1 MKLNTK
7 GSIFALSMLLIL
19 FLSITMVSAS
29 DVIAD
34 DTSSVISDTPV
45 SDVSVSDVSVSVGDT
60 DNDNNDKTS
69 FNKLGDSYLA
79 DGEDTNG
86 SDVPVG
92 ETNGS
97 DVPGDGETNGS
108 SESNESKAESK
119 INVYYDD
126 YCVGDSIGISFNL
139 VAEDEYISDAVDVYI
154 NEKYFATVES
164 SVDYDTYINLSGLV
178 SGNNTINLIYA
189 GNDSYSPAIANL
201 IIFSYPKSSE
211 IEYEMDSR
219 VIYGDKLSIRAFL
232 KDDSGRY
239 LPGNILISIY
249 DDDGNLI
256 NSTSVYI
263 LGTVTVS
270 TSELTPYEDYEVV
283 FSYDGNDEYAPC
295 TYKSYFAVLEE
306 LETMIDVNRPTYST
320 SDSLL
325 FYFSLYD
332 ENGKIINETVDI
344 YLNDE
349 LSTSVVS
356 DDDFLPVTLKGLY
369 LGTNTVLLKFN
380 GSRFYEESEYSFNI
394 TRYDTETFISIDAPN
409 IVIGKDATLSLN
421 LTDVYNNIVDGEIE
435 VTVRENYH
443 GSDESYV
450 PFEETYYFTGNG
462 TIFIDSSKLN
472 EGSEYNV
479 YASFKGNLTH
489 SPSDGFESFSVV
501 GRDTEIE
508 IENPYY
514 NDDEEIFA
522 NISLM
527 NKAGERISGNVEV
540 TVYDNESRLLFN
552 ETVSAIKDD
561 FVTVD
566 IGKLPAGHYII
577 HAKFDPNHFYNGCE
591 NDGYIHVFKTSEI
604 IIETADVYI
613 GQSETIN
620 FTLSHSDGA
629 LLNETI
635 FVDIF
640 DFKNN
645 KRFYNDYLN
654 LTEGKASIDIE
665 NISEDII
672 IYAIYDND
680 FDMYGPF
687 ETEYS
692 DARQY
697 GVINALIKTTPDATI
712 TLEPSGA
719 SILAT
724 LNDLEGNPIGNAV
737 LNVDSNGDEFN
748 LSTDM
753 SGQALIPAIEGNGT
767 IKVKYTDSDNLS
779 VSNQILFI
787 SNVKQKI
794 QTKIHYQNMNTK
806 TVAAAD
812 GRIGKYFEVNLTDAS
827 GKALANKDVK
837 IGFNGKIYNRT
848 TNATGGVSLQINLP
862 RADLYTFALCFLGDD
877 DYNGTFEV
885 ALINVT
891 KQAPK
896 LTASAKTF
904 KRTATKT
911 LSATLKTAKGNA
923 LKGKSLVF
931 IINGKLYNAKTN
943 SKGVASVKV
952 SITVRGTY
960 TCTVNSVVD
969 DTFTATSTKFTV
981 KIT

>member
-1 MKLNTK
+1 MKFNTK

-34 DTSSVISDTPV
+34 DTSSDISDTPV
-45 SDVSVSDVSVSVGDT
+45 SDVSVSVGDT
-60 DNDNNDKTS
+60 DNDKTS

-79 DGEDTNG
+79 DGEDTSG
-86 SDVPVG
+86 SDVSEG

-97 DVPGDGETNGS
+97 DVPGDTNGS
-108 SESNESKAESK
+108 SESNQSKAESK
-119 INVYYDD
+119 INAYYND
-126 YCVGDSIGISFNL
+126 YCVGNSTSISFNL
-139 VAEDEYISDAVDVYI
+139 VADDEYISDAVDVYV
-154 NEKYFATVES
+154 NGKYFTTVES
-164 SVDYDTYINLSGLV
+164 SVDYDTYVDITDLV
-178 SGNNTINLIYA
+178 TGNNTINLLYV
-189 GNDSYSPAIANL
+189 GNDSYSSAIANL
-201 IIFSYPKSSE
+201 NIVSYPKSSE

-219 VIYGDKLSIRAFL
+219 VIHGENLRISAFL
-232 KDDSGRY
+232 LDDSGRY

-249 DDDGNLI
+249 DEDGNLI
-256 NSTSVYI
+256 NSTSVFI
-263 LGTVTVS
+263 FGAVS
-270 TSELTPYEDYEVV
+270 VPTSELTPYEYYDVV

-295 TYKSYFAVLEE
+295 TYSSSFAVLEE
-306 LETMIDVNRPTYST
+306 LETSIEVTHPTYST
-320 SDSLL
+320 SDSFPL
-325 FYFSLYD
+325 YFSLYD

-349 LSTSVVS
+349 LALSVLS
-356 DDDFLPVTLKGLY
+356 NDEYIPVTLSGLN
-369 LGTNTVLLKFN
+369 LGSNTVSLKFN
-380 GSRFYEESEYSFNI
+380 GTRFYRESEYSFNVA
-394 TRYDTETFISIDAPN
+394 RYDTETFISIDAPS
-409 IVIGKDATLSLN
+409 IVIGKDASVSLN
-421 LTDVYNNIVDGEIE
+421 LTDANDNIIDGEIE
-435 VTVRENYH
+435 VVLRENYY
-443 GSDESYV
+443 GDDESYV
-450 PFEETYYFTGNG
+450 PLEETYNFTGNG
-462 TIFIDSSKLN
+462 TIFIESSKLN
-472 EGSEYNV
+472 EGSDYNV
-479 YASFKGNLTH
+479 FASFKGNLTH
-489 SPSDGFESFSVV
+489 SPSEELVSFSVV

-508 IENPYY
+508 IENPYF
-514 NDDEEIFA
+514 NDDEEVIA

-540 TVYDNESRLLFN
+540 TVYDNESKLLFN

-561 FVTVD
+561 FVAVD

-577 HAKFDPNHFYNGCE
+577 RAKFNPNHFYNGSE
-591 NDGYIHVFKTSEI
+591 SEGYIHVFKKSEI

-645 KRFYNDYLN
+645 KRFYSDYLN
-654 LTEGKASIDIE
+654 LTEGKASIEIE
-665 NISEDII
+665 NITEDLI
-672 IYAIYDND
+672 IYATYDND

-687 ETEYS
+687 VTEYS

-697 GVINALIKTTPDATI
+697 GVINALVKTTPDATI
-712 TLEPSGA
+712 TLEPNGA

-737 LNVDSNGDEFN
+737 LNVDSNGDEYN
-748 LSTDM
+748 LTTDM
-753 SGQALIPAIEGNGT
+753 SGQASIPAIDGNGT
-767 IKVKYTDSDNLS
+767 ITVKYTDSDNLS

-787 SNVKQKI
+787 SNVKQRI
-794 QTKIHYQNMNTK
+794 QTKIQYQNMKTA

-827 GKALANKDVK
+827 GKPIANKEVK
-837 IGFNGKIYNRT
+837 IGFNGKMYNKT
-848 TNATGGVSLQINLP
+848 TNATGGVRLQINLP

-891 KQAPK
+891 RQAPK

-911 LSATLKTAKGNA
+911 LSATFKTAKGNA
-923 LKGKSLVF
+923 LSGKSLVF

-952 SITVRGTY
+952 SLTVRRTY
-960 TCTVNSVVD
+960 TCTVNSVQD
-969 DTFTATSTKFTV
+969 NTFTATSTKFTV
-981 KIT
+981 KVT

>member
-1 MKLNTK
+1 MKFNTK

-34 DTSSVISDTPV
+34 DTSSDISDTPV
-45 SDVSVSDVSVSVGDT
+45 SDVSVSVGDT
-60 DNDNNDKTS
+60 DNDKTS

-86 SDVPVG
+86 SDVSEG

-97 DVPGDGETNGS
+97 DVPGDTNGS
-108 SESNESKAESK
+108 SESNQSKAESK
-119 INVYYDD
+119 INAYYND
-126 YCVGDSIGISFNL
+126 YCVGNSTSISFNL
-139 VAEDEYISDAVDVYI
+139 VADNEYISDAVDVYV
-154 NEKYFATVES
+154 NGKYFTTVES
-164 SVDYDTYINLSGLV
+164 SVDYDTYVDITDLV
-178 SGNNTINLIYA
+178 TGNNTINLIYV
-189 GNDSYSPAIANL
+189 GNDSYSSAIANL
-201 IIFSYPKSSE
+201 NIVSYPKSSE

-219 VIYGDKLSIRAFL
+219 VIHGENLSIRAFL
-232 KDDSGRY
+232 WDDSGRY

-249 DDDGNLI
+249 DEDGNLI
-256 NSTSVYI
+256 NSTSVFI
-263 LGTVTVS
+263 FGAVS
-270 TSELTPYEDYEVV
+270 VPTSELTPYEYYDVV

-295 TYKSYFAVLEE
+295 TYSSSFAVLEE
-306 LETMIDVNRPTYST
+306 LETSIEVTHPTYST
-320 SDSLL
+320 SDSFPL
-325 FYFSLYD
+325 YFSLYD

-349 LSTSVVS
+349 LALSVLS
-356 DDDFLPVTLKGLY
+356 NDEYIPVTLSGLN
-369 LGTNTVLLKFN
+369 LGSNTVSLKFN
-380 GSRFYEESEYSFNI
+380 GTRFYRESEYNFNI
-394 TRYDTETFISIDAPN
+394 ARYDTETFISIDAPS
-409 IVIGKDATLSLN
+409 IVIGKDASVSLN
-421 LTDVYNNIVDGEIE
+421 LTDANDNIIDGEIE
-435 VTVRENYH
+435 VVLRENYY
-443 GSDESYV
+443 GDDESYV
-450 PFEETYYFTGNG
+450 PLEETYNFTGNG
-462 TIFIDSSKLN
+462 TIFIESSKLN
-472 EGSEYNV
+472 EGSDYNV
-479 YASFKGNLTH
+479 FASFKGNLTH
-489 SPSDGFESFSVV
+489 SPSEELVSFSVV

-508 IENPYY
+508 IENPYF
-514 NDDEEIFA
+514 NDDEEVIA

-540 TVYDNESRLLFN
+540 TVYDNESKLLFN

-561 FVTVD
+561 FVAVD

-577 HAKFDPNHFYNGCE
+577 RAKFNPNHFYNGSE
-591 NDGYIHVFKTSEI
+591 SEGYIHVFKKSEI

-645 KRFYNDYLN
+645 KRFYSDYLN
-654 LTEGKASIDIE
+654 LTEGKASIEIE
-665 NISEDII
+665 NITEDLI
-672 IYAIYDND
+672 IYATFDND

-687 ETEYS
+687 VTEYS

-697 GVINALIKTTPDATI
+697 GVINALVKTTPDATI
-712 TLEPSGA
+712 TLEPNGA

-737 LNVDSNGDEFN
+737 LNIDSNGDEYN
-748 LSTDM
+748 LTTDM
-753 SGQALIPAIEGNGT
+753 SGQASIPAIDGNGT
-767 IKVKYTDSDNLS
+767 ITVKYTDSDNLS

-787 SNVKQKI
+787 SNVKQRI
-794 QTKIHYQNMNTK
+794 QTKIQYQNMKTA

-827 GKALANKDVK
+827 GKPIANKEVK
-837 IGFNGKIYNRT
+837 IGFNGKMYNKT
-848 TNATGGVSLQINLP
+848 TNATGGVRLQINLP

-891 KQAPK
+891 RQAPK

-911 LSATLKTAKGNA
+911 LSATFKTAKGNA
-923 LKGKSLVF
+923 LSRKSLVF

-952 SITVRGTY
+952 SLTVRRTY
-960 TCTVNSVVD
+960 TCTVNSVQD
-969 DTFTATSTKFTV
+969 NTFTATSTKFTV
-981 KIT
+981 KVT

>member
-1 MKLNTK
+1 MKFNTK

-34 DTSSVISDTPV
+34 DTSSDISDTPV
-45 SDVSVSDVSVSVGDT
+45 SDVSVSVGDT
-60 DNDNNDKTS
+60 DNDKTS

-86 SDVPVG
+86 SDVSEG
-92 ETNGS
+92 QTNGS
-97 DVPGDGETNGS
+97 DVPGDTNGS
-108 SESNESKAESK
+108 SESNQSKAESK
-119 INVYYDD
+119 INAYYND
-126 YCVGDSIGISFNL
+126 YCVGNSTSISFNL
-139 VAEDEYISDAVDVYI
+139 VADNEYISDAVDVYV
-154 NEKYFATVES
+154 NGKYFTTVES
-164 SVDYDTYINLSGLV
+164 SVDYDTYVDITDLV
-178 SGNNTINLIYA
+178 TGNNTINLLYV
-189 GNDSYSPAIANL
+189 GNDSYSSAIANL
-201 IIFSYPKSSE
+201 NIVSYPKSSE

-219 VIYGDKLSIRAFL
+219 VIHGENLSIRAFL
-232 KDDSGRY
+232 WDDSGRY

-249 DDDGNLI
+249 DEDGNLI
-256 NSTSVYI
+256 NSTSVFI
-263 LGTVTVS
+263 FGTVSVP
-270 TSELTPYEDYEVV
+270 TSELTPYEYYDVV

-295 TYKSYFAVLEE
+295 TYSSSFAVLEE
-306 LETMIDVNRPTYST
+306 LETSIEVTHPTYST
-320 SDSLL
+320 SDSFPL
-325 FYFSLYD
+325 YFSLYD

-349 LSTSVVS
+349 LALSVLS
-356 DDDFLPVTLKGLY
+356 NDEYIPVTLSGLY
-369 LGTNTVLLKFN
+369 LGSNTVSLKFN
-380 GSRFYEESEYSFNI
+380 GTRFYRESEYSFNI
-394 TRYDTETFISIDAPN
+394 ARYDTETFISIDAPN
-409 IVIGKDATLSLN
+409 IVIGKDASVSLN
-421 LTDVYNNIVDGEIE
+421 LTDANDNIIDGEIE
-435 VTVRENYH
+435 VVLRENYY
-443 GSDESYV
+443 GDDESYV
-450 PFEETYYFTGNG
+450 PLEETYNFTGNG
-462 TIFIDSSKLN
+462 TIFIESSKLN
-472 EGSEYNV
+472 EGSDYNV
-479 YASFKGNLTH
+479 FASFKGNLTH
-489 SPSDGFESFSVV
+489 SPSEELVSFSVV

-508 IENPYY
+508 IENPYF
-514 NDDEEIFA
+514 NDDEEVIA

-540 TVYDNESRLLFN
+540 TVYDNESKLLFN

-561 FVTVD
+561 FVAVD

-577 HAKFDPNHFYNGCE
+577 RAKFNPNHFYNGSE
-591 NDGYIHVFKTSEI
+591 SEGYIHVFKKSEI

-645 KRFYNDYLN
+645 KRFYSDYLN
-654 LTEGKASIDIE
+654 LTEGKASIEIE
-665 NISEDII
+665 NITEDLI
-672 IYAIYDND
+672 IYATFDND

-687 ETEYS
+687 VTEYS

-697 GVINALIKTTPDATI
+697 GVINALVKTTPDATI
-712 TLEPSGA
+712 TLEPNGA

-737 LNVDSNGDEFN
+737 LNIDSNGDEYN
-748 LSTDM
+748 LTTDM
-753 SGQALIPAIEGNGT
+753 SGQASIPAIDGNGT
-767 IKVKYTDSDNLS
+767 ITVKYTDSDNLS

-787 SNVKQKI
+787 SNVKQRI
-794 QTKIHYQNMNTK
+794 QTKIQYQNMKTA

-827 GKALANKDVK
+827 GKPIANKEVK
-837 IGFNGKIYNRT
+837 IGFNGKMYNKT
-848 TNATGGVSLQINLP
+848 TNATGGVRLQINLP

-891 KQAPK
+891 RQAPK

-911 LSATLKTAKGNA
+911 LSATFKTAKGNA
-923 LKGKSLVF
+923 LSGKSLVF

-952 SITVRGTY
+952 SIRVRGTY
-960 TCTVNSVVD
+960 TCTVNSVQD
-969 DTFTATSTKFTV
+969 NTFTATSTKFTV
-981 KIT
+981 KVT

>member
-1 MKLNTK
+1 MKFNTK

-34 DTSSVISDTPV
+34 DTSSDISDTPV
-45 SDVSVSDVSVSVGDT
+45 SDVSVSVGDT
-60 DNDNNDKTS
+60 DNDKTS

-86 SDVPVG
+86 SDVSEG

-97 DVPGDGETNGS
+97 DVPGDTNGS
-108 SESNESKAESK
+108 SESNQSKAESK
-119 INVYYDD
+119 INAYYND
-126 YCVGDSIGISFNL
+126 YCVGNSTSISFNL
-139 VAEDEYISDAVDVYI
+139 VADDEYISDAVDVYV
-154 NEKYFATVES
+154 NGKYFTTVES
-164 SVDYDTYINLSGLV
+164 SVDYDTYVDITDLV
-178 SGNNTINLIYA
+178 TGNNTINLIYV
-189 GNDSYSPAIANL
+189 GNDSYSSAIANFN
-201 IIFSYPKSSE
+201 IVSYPKSSE

-219 VIYGDKLSIRAFL
+219 VIHGENLRISAFL
-232 KDDSGRY
+232 LDDSGRY

-249 DDDGNLI
+249 DEDGNLI
-256 NSTSVYI
+256 NSTSVFI
-263 LGTVTVS
+263 FGAVS
-270 TSELTPYEDYEVV
+270 VPTSELTPYEYYDVV

-295 TYKSYFAVLEE
+295 TYSSSFAVLEE
-306 LETMIDVNRPTYST
+306 LETSIEVTHPTYST
-320 SDSLL
+320 SDSFPL
-325 FYFSLYD
+325 YFSLYD

-349 LSTSVVS
+349 LALSVLS
-356 DDDFLPVTLKGLY
+356 NDEYIPVTLSGLN
-369 LGTNTVLLKFN
+369 LGSNTVSLKFN
-380 GSRFYEESEYSFNI
+380 GTRFYRESEYNFNI
-394 TRYDTETFISIDAPN
+394 ARYDTETFISIDAPS
-409 IVIGKDATLSLN
+409 IVIGKDASVSLN
-421 LTDVYNNIVDGEIE
+421 LTDANDNIIDGEIE
-435 VTVRENYH
+435 VVLRENYY
-443 GSDESYV
+443 GDDESYV
-450 PFEETYYFTGNG
+450 PLEETYNFTGNG
-462 TIFIDSSKLN
+462 TIFIESSKLN
-472 EGSEYNV
+472 EGSDYNV
-479 YASFKGNLTH
+479 FASFKGNLTH
-489 SPSDGFESFSVV
+489 SPSEELVSFSVV

-508 IENPYY
+508 IENPYF
-514 NDDEEIFA
+514 NDDEEVIA

-540 TVYDNESRLLFN
+540 TVYDNESKLLFN

-561 FVTVD
+561 FVAVD

-577 HAKFDPNHFYNGCE
+577 RAKFNPNHFYNGSE
-591 NDGYIHVFKTSEI
+591 SEGYIHVFKKSEI

-645 KRFYNDYLN
+645 KRFYSDYLN
-654 LTEGKASIDIE
+654 LTEGKASIEIE
-665 NISEDII
+665 NITEDLI
-672 IYAIYDND
+672 IYATFDND

-687 ETEYS
+687 VTEYS

-697 GVINALIKTTPDATI
+697 GVINALVKTTPDATI
-712 TLEPSGA
+712 TLEPNGA

-737 LNVDSNGDEFN
+737 LNVDSNGDEYN
-748 LSTDM
+748 LTTDM
-753 SGQALIPAIEGNGT
+753 SGQASIPAIDGNGT
-767 IKVKYTDSDNLS
+767 ITVKYTDSDNLS
-779 VSNQILFI
+779 VSNEILFI
-787 SNVKQKI
+787 SNVKQRI
-794 QTKIHYQNMNTK
+794 QTKIQYQNMKTA

-827 GKALANKDVK
+827 GKPIANKEVK
-837 IGFNGKIYNRT
+837 IGFNGKMYNKT
-848 TNATGGVSLQINLP
+848 TNATGGVRLQINLP

-891 KQAPK
+891 RQAPK

-911 LSATLKTAKGNA
+911 LSATFKTAKGNA
-923 LKGKSLVF
+923 LSGKSLVF

-952 SITVRGTY
+952 SLTVRRTY
-960 TCTVNSVVD
+960 TCTVNSVQD
-969 DTFTATSTKFTV
+969 NTFTATSTKFTV
-981 KIT
+981 KVT

>member
-1 MKLNTK
+1 MKFNTK

-34 DTSSVISDTPV
+34 DTSSDISDTPV
-45 SDVSVSDVSVSVGDT
+45 SDVSVSVGDT
-60 DNDNNDKTS
+60 DNDKTS

-86 SDVPVG
+86 SDVSEG
-92 ETNGS
+92 QTNGS
-97 DVPGDGETNGS
+97 DVPGDTNGS
-108 SESNESKAESK
+108 SESNQSKAESK
-119 INVYYDD
+119 INAYYND
-126 YCVGDSIGISFNL
+126 YCVGNSTSISFNL
-139 VAEDEYISDAVDVYI
+139 VADNEYISDAVDVYV
-154 NEKYFATVES
+154 NGKYFTTVES
-164 SVDYDTYINLSGLV
+164 SVDYDTYVDITDLV
-178 SGNNTINLIYA
+178 TGNNTINLLYV
-189 GNDSYSPAIANL
+189 GNDSYSSAIANL
-201 IIFSYPKSSE
+201 NIVSYPKSSE

-219 VIYGDKLSIRAFL
+219 VIHGENLRISAFL
-232 KDDSGRY
+232 LDDSGRY

-249 DDDGNLI
+249 DEDGNLI
-256 NSTSVYI
+256 NSTSVFI
-263 LGTVTVS
+263 FGAVS
-270 TSELTPYEDYEVV
+270 VPTSELTPYEYYDVV

-295 TYKSYFAVLEE
+295 TYSSSFAVLEE
-306 LETMIDVNRPTYST
+306 LETSIEVTHPTYST
-320 SDSLL
+320 SDSFPL
-325 FYFSLYD
+325 YFSLYD

-349 LSTSVVS
+349 LALSVLS
-356 DDDFLPVTLKGLY
+356 NDEYIPVTLSGLN
-369 LGTNTVLLKFN
+369 LGSNTVSLKFN
-380 GSRFYEESEYSFNI
+380 GTRFYRESEYSFNVA
-394 TRYDTETFISIDAPN
+394 RYDTETFISIDAPS
-409 IVIGKDATLSLN
+409 IVIGKDASVSLN
-421 LTDVYNNIVDGEIE
+421 LTDANDNIIDGEIE
-435 VTVRENYH
+435 VVLRENYY
-443 GSDESYV
+443 GDDESYV
-450 PFEETYYFTGNG
+450 PLEETYNFTGNG
-462 TIFIDSSKLN
+462 TIFIESSKLN
-472 EGSEYNV
+472 EGSDYNV
-479 YASFKGNLTH
+479 FASFKGNLTH
-489 SPSDGFESFSVV
+489 SPSEELVSFSVV

-508 IENPYY
+508 IENPYF
-514 NDDEEIFA
+514 NDDEEVIA

-540 TVYDNESRLLFN
+540 TVYDNESKLLFN

-561 FVTVD
+561 FVAVD

-577 HAKFDPNHFYNGCE
+577 RAKFNPNHFYNGSE
-591 NDGYIHVFKTSEI
+591 SEGYIHVFKKSEI

-645 KRFYNDYLN
+645 KRFYSDYLN
-654 LTEGKASIDIE
+654 LTEGKASIEIE
-665 NISEDII
+665 NITEDLI
-672 IYAIYDND
+672 IYATYDND

-687 ETEYS
+687 VTEYS

-697 GVINALIKTTPDATI
+697 GVINALVKTTPDATI
-712 TLEPSGA
+712 TLEPNGA

-737 LNVDSNGDEFN
+737 LNVDSNGDEYN
-748 LSTDM
+748 LTTDM
-753 SGQALIPAIEGNGT
+753 SGQASIPAIDGNGT
-767 IKVKYTDSDNLS
+767 ITVKYTDSDNLS

-787 SNVKQKI
+787 SNVKQRI
-794 QTKIHYQNMNTK
+794 QTKIQYQNMKTA

-827 GKALANKDVK
+827 GKPIANKEVK
-837 IGFNGKIYNRT
+837 IGFNGKMYNKT
-848 TNATGGVSLQINLP
+848 TNATGGVRLQINLP

-891 KQAPK
+891 RQAPK

-911 LSATLKTAKGNA
+911 LSATFKTAKGNA
-923 LKGKSLVF
+923 LSRKSLVF

-952 SITVRGTY
+952 SIKVRGTY
-960 TCTVNSVVD
+960 TCTVNSVQD
-969 DTFTATSTKFTV
+969 NTFTATSTKFTV
-981 KIT
+981 KVT

>member
-1 MKLNTK
+1 MKFNTK

-34 DTSSVISDTPV
+34 DTSSDISDTPV
-45 SDVSVSDVSVSVGDT
+45 SDVSVSVGDT
-60 DNDNNDKTS
+60 DNDKTS

-86 SDVPVG
+86 SDVSEG

-97 DVPGDGETNGS
+97 DVPGDTNGS
-108 SESNESKAESK
+108 SESNQSKAESK
-119 INVYYDD
+119 INAYYND
-126 YCVGDSIGISFNL
+126 YCVGNSTSISFNL
-139 VAEDEYISDAVDVYI
+139 VADNEYISDAVDVYV
-154 NEKYFATVES
+154 NGKYFTTVES
-164 SVDYDTYINLSGLV
+164 SVDYDTYVDITDLV
-178 SGNNTINLIYA
+178 TGNNTINLIYV
-189 GNDSYSPAIANL
+189 GNDSYSSAIANL
-201 IIFSYPKSSE
+201 NIVSYPKSSE

-219 VIYGDKLSIRAFL
+219 VIHGENLSIRAFL
-232 KDDSGRY
+232 WDDSGRY

-249 DDDGNLI
+249 DEDGNLI
-256 NSTSVYI
+256 NSTSVFI
-263 LGTVTVS
+263 FGAVS
-270 TSELTPYEDYEVV
+270 VPTSELTPYEYYDVV

-295 TYKSYFAVLEE
+295 TYSSSFAVLEE
-306 LETMIDVNRPTYST
+306 LETSIEVTHPTYST
-320 SDSLL
+320 SDSFPL
-325 FYFSLYD
+325 YFSLYD

-349 LSTSVVS
+349 LALSVLS
-356 DDDFLPVTLKGLY
+356 NDEYIPVTLSGLY
-369 LGTNTVLLKFN
+369 LGSNTVSLKFN
-380 GSRFYEESEYSFNI
+380 GTRFYRESEYNFNI
-394 TRYDTETFISIDAPN
+394 ARYDTETFISIDAPN
-409 IVIGKDATLSLN
+409 IVIGKDASVSLN
-421 LTDVYNNIVDGEIE
+421 LTDANDNIIDGEIE
-435 VTVRENYH
+435 VVLRENYY
-443 GSDESYV
+443 GDDESYV
-450 PFEETYYFTGNG
+450 PLEETYNFTGNG
-462 TIFIDSSKLN
+462 TIFIESSKLN
-472 EGSEYNV
+472 EGSDYNV
-479 YASFKGNLTH
+479 FASFKGNLTH
-489 SPSDGFESFSVV
+489 SPSEELVSFSVV

-508 IENPYY
+508 IENPYF
-514 NDDEEIFA
+514 NDDEEVIA

-527 NKAGERISGNVEV
+527 NKAGERISGNIEV
-540 TVYDNESRLLFN
+540 TVYDNESKLLFN

-561 FVTVD
+561 FVAVD

-577 HAKFDPNHFYNGCE
+577 RAKFNPNHFYNGSE
-591 NDGYIHVFKTSEI
+591 SEGYIHVFKKSEI

-645 KRFYNDYLN
+645 KRFYSDYLN
-654 LTEGKASIDIE
+654 LTEGKASIEIE
-665 NISEDII
+665 NITEDLI
-672 IYAIYDND
+672 IYATYDND

-687 ETEYS
+687 VTEYS

-697 GVINALIKTTPDATI
+697 GVINALVKTTPDATI
-712 TLEPSGA
+712 TLEPNGA

-737 LNVDSNGDEFN
+737 LNVDSNGDEYN
-748 LSTDM
+748 LTTDM
-753 SGQALIPAIEGNGT
+753 SGQASIPAIDGNGT
-767 IKVKYTDSDNLS
+767 ITVKYTDSDNLS

-787 SNVKQKI
+787 SNVKQRI
-794 QTKIHYQNMNTK
+794 QTKIQYQNMKTA

-827 GKALANKDVK
+827 GKPIANKEVK
-837 IGFNGKIYNRT
+837 IGFNGKMYNKT
-848 TNATGGVSLQINLP
+848 TNATGGVRLQINLP

-891 KQAPK
+891 RQAPK

-911 LSATLKTAKGNA
+911 LSATFKTAKGNA
-923 LKGKSLVF
+923 LSGKSLVF

-952 SITVRGTY
+952 SIKVRGTY
-960 TCTVNSVVD
+960 TCTVNSVQD
-969 DTFTATSTKFTV
+969 NTFTATSTKFTV
-981 KIT
+981 KVT

>member
-1 MKLNTK
+1 MKFNTK
-7 GSIFALSMLLIL
+7 RSIFALSMLLIL

-34 DTSSVISDTPV
+34 DTSSDISDTPV
-45 SDVSVSDVSVSVGDT
+45 SDVSVSVGDT
-60 DNDNNDKTS
+60 DNDKTS

-86 SDVPVG
+86 SDVSEG

-97 DVPGDGETNGS
+97 DVPGDTNGS
-108 SESNESKAESK
+108 SESNQSKAESK
-119 INVYYDD
+119 INAYYND
-126 YCVGDSIGISFNL
+126 YCVGNSTSISFNL
-139 VAEDEYISDAVDVYI
+139 VADNEYISDAVDVYV
-154 NEKYFATVES
+154 NGKYFTTVES
-164 SVDYDTYINLSGLV
+164 SVDYDTYVDITDLV
-178 SGNNTINLIYA
+178 TGNNTINLLYV
-189 GNDSYSPAIANL
+189 GNDSYSSAIANL
-201 IIFSYPKSSE
+201 NIVSYPKSSE

-219 VIYGDKLSIRAFL
+219 VIHGENLSIRAFL
-232 KDDSGRY
+232 WDDSGRY

-249 DDDGNLI
+249 DEDGNLI
-256 NSTSVYI
+256 NSTSVFI
-263 LGTVTVS
+263 FGAVS
-270 TSELTPYEDYEVV
+270 VPTSELTPYEYYDVV

-295 TYKSYFAVLEE
+295 TYSSSFAVLEE
-306 LETMIDVNRPTYST
+306 LETSIEVTHPTYST
-320 SDSLL
+320 SDSFPL
-325 FYFSLYD
+325 YFSLYD

-349 LSTSVVS
+349 LALSVLS
-356 DDDFLPVTLKGLY
+356 NDEYIPVTLSGLN
-369 LGTNTVLLKFN
+369 LGSNTVSLKFN
-380 GSRFYEESEYSFNI
+380 GTRFYRESEYSFNVA
-394 TRYDTETFISIDAPN
+394 RYDTETFISIDAPN
-409 IVIGKDATLSLN
+409 IVIGKDASVSLN
-421 LTDVYNNIVDGEIE
+421 LTDANDNIIDGEIE
-435 VTVRENYH
+435 VVLRENYY
-443 GSDESYV
+443 GDDESYV
-450 PFEETYYFTGNG
+450 PLEETYNFTGNG
-462 TIFIDSSKLN
+462 TIFIESSKLN
-472 EGSEYNV
+472 EGSDYNV
-479 YASFKGNLTH
+479 FASFKGNLTH
-489 SPSDGFESFSVV
+489 SPSEELVSFSVV

-508 IENPYY
+508 IENPYF
-514 NDDEEIFA
+514 NDDEEVIA

-527 NKAGERISGNVEV
+527 NKAGERISGNIEV
-540 TVYDNESRLLFN
+540 TVYDNESKLLFN

-561 FVTVD
+561 FVAVD

-577 HAKFDPNHFYNGCE
+577 RAKFNPNHFYNGSE
-591 NDGYIHVFKTSEI
+591 SEGYIHVFKKSEI

-645 KRFYNDYLN
+645 KRFYSDYLN
-654 LTEGKASIDIE
+654 LTEGKASIEIE
-665 NISEDII
+665 NITEDLI
-672 IYAIYDND
+672 IYATFDND

-687 ETEYS
+687 VTEYS

-697 GVINALIKTTPDATI
+697 GVINALVKTTPDATI
-712 TLEPSGA
+712 TLEPNGA

-737 LNVDSNGDEFN
+737 LNVDSNGDEYN
-748 LSTDM
+748 LTTDM
-753 SGQALIPAIEGNGT
+753 SGQASIPAIDGNGT
-767 IKVKYTDSDNLS
+767 ITVKYTDSDNLS
-779 VSNQILFI
+779 VSNEILFI

-794 QTKIHYQNMNTK
+794 QTKIQYQNMKTA

-827 GKALANKDVK
+827 GKPIANKEVK
-837 IGFNGKIYNRT
+837 IGFNGKMYNKT
-848 TNATGGVSLQINLP
+848 TNATGGVRLQINLP

-891 KQAPK
+891 RQAPK

-911 LSATLKTAKGNA
+911 LSATFKTAKGNA
-923 LKGKSLVF
+923 LSGKSLVF

-952 SITVRGTY
+952 SIRVRGTY
-960 TCTVNSVVD
+960 TCTVNSVQD
-969 DTFTATSTKFTV
+969 NTFTATSTKFTV
-981 KIT
+981 KVT

>member
-1 MKLNTK
+1 MKFNTK
-7 GSIFALSMLLIL
+7 RSIFALSMLLIL

-34 DTSSVISDTPV
+34 DTSSDISDTPV
-45 SDVSVSDVSVSVGDT
+45 SDVSVSVGDT
-60 DNDNNDKTS
+60 DNDKTS

-79 DGEDTNG
+79 DGEDTSG
-86 SDVPVG
+86 SDVSEG

-97 DVPGDGETNGS
+97 DVPGDTNGS
-108 SESNESKAESK
+108 SESNQSKAESK
-119 INVYYDD
+119 INAYYND
-126 YCVGDSIGISFNL
+126 YCVGNSTSISFNL
-139 VAEDEYISDAVDVYI
+139 VADDEYISDAVDVYV
-154 NEKYFATVES
+154 NGKYFTTVES
-164 SVDYDTYINLSGLV
+164 SVDYDTYVDITDLV
-178 SGNNTINLIYA
+178 TGNNTINLIYV
-189 GNDSYSPAIANL
+189 GNDSYSSAIANFN
-201 IIFSYPKSSE
+201 IISYPKSSE
-211 IEYEMDSR
+211 IEYLMDSR
-219 VIYGDKLSIRAFL
+219 VIHGENLRISAFL
-232 KDDSGRY
+232 LDDSGRY

-249 DDDGNLI
+249 DEDGNLI
-256 NSTSVYI
+256 NSTSVFI
-263 LGTVTVS
+263 FGAVS
-270 TSELTPYEDYEVV
+270 VPTSELTPYEYYDVV

-295 TYKSYFAVLEE
+295 TYSSSFAVLEE
-306 LETMIDVNRPTYST
+306 LETSIEVNHPTYST
-320 SDSLL
+320 SDSFPL
-325 FYFSLYD
+325 YFSLYD

-349 LSTSVVS
+349 LALSVLS
-356 DDDFLPVTLKGLY
+356 NDEYIPVTLSGLN
-369 LGTNTVLLKFN
+369 LGSNTVSLKFN
-380 GSRFYEESEYSFNI
+380 GTRFYRESEYSFNVA
-394 TRYDTETFISIDAPN
+394 RYDTETFISIDAPS
-409 IVIGKDATLSLN
+409 IVIGKDASVSLN
-421 LTDVYNNIVDGEIE
+421 LTDANDNIIDGEIE
-435 VTVRENYH
+435 VVLRENYY
-443 GSDESYV
+443 GDDESYV
-450 PFEETYYFTGNG
+450 PLEETYNFTGNG
-462 TIFIDSSKLN
+462 TIFIESSKLN
-472 EGSEYNV
+472 EGSDYNV
-479 YASFKGNLTH
+479 FASFKGNLTH
-489 SPSDGFESFSVV
+489 SPSEELVSFSVV

-508 IENPYY
+508 IENPYF
-514 NDDEEIFA
+514 NDDEEVIA

-540 TVYDNESRLLFN
+540 TVYDNESKLLFN

-561 FVTVD
+561 FVAVD

-577 HAKFDPNHFYNGCE
+577 RAKFNPNHFYNGSE
-591 NDGYIHVFKTSEI
+591 SEGYIHVFKKSEI

-645 KRFYNDYLN
+645 KRFYSDYLN
-654 LTEGKASIDIE
+654 LTEGKASIEIE
-665 NISEDII
+665 NITEDLI
-672 IYAIYDND
+672 IYATFDND

-687 ETEYS
+687 VTEYS

-697 GVINALIKTTPDATI
+697 GVINALVKTTPDATI
-712 TLEPSGA
+712 TLEPNGA

-737 LNVDSNGDEFN
+737 LNVDSNGDEYN
-748 LSTDM
+748 LTTDM
-753 SGQALIPAIEGNGT
+753 SGQASIPAIDGNGT

-787 SNVKQKI
+787 SNVKQRI
-794 QTKIHYQNMNTK
+794 QTKIQYQNMKTA

-827 GKALANKDVK
+827 GKPIANKEVK
-837 IGFNGKIYNRT
+837 IGFNGKMYNKT
-848 TNATGGVSLQINLP
+848 TNATGGVRLQINLP

-891 KQAPK
+891 RQAPK

-911 LSATLKTAKGNA
+911 LSATFKTAKGNA
-923 LKGKSLVF
+923 LSGKSLVF

-952 SITVRGTY
+952 SIKVRGTY
-960 TCTVNSVVD
+960 TCTVNSVQD
-969 DTFTATSTKFTV
+969 NTFTATSTKFTV
-981 KIT
+981 KVT

>member
-1 MKLNTK
+1 MKFNTK
-7 GSIFALSMLLIL
+7 RSIFALSMLLIL

-34 DTSSVISDTPV
+34 DTSSDISDTPV
-45 SDVSVSDVSVSVGDT
+45 SDVSVSVGDT
-60 DNDNNDKTS
+60 DNDKTS

-86 SDVPVG
+86 SDVSEG

-97 DVPGDGETNGS
+97 DVPGDTNGS
-108 SESNESKAESK
+108 SESNQSKAESK
-119 INVYYDD
+119 INAYYND
-126 YCVGDSIGISFNL
+126 YCVGNSTSISFNL
-139 VAEDEYISDAVDVYI
+139 VADNEYISDAVDVYV
-154 NEKYFATVES
+154 NGKYFTTVES
-164 SVDYDTYINLSGLV
+164 SVDYDTYVDITDLV
-178 SGNNTINLIYA
+178 TGNNTINLLYV
-189 GNDSYSPAIANL
+189 GNDSYSSAIANL
-201 IIFSYPKSSE
+201 NIVSYPKSSE

-219 VIYGDKLSIRAFL
+219 VIHGENLSIRAFL
-232 KDDSGRY
+232 WDDSGRY

-249 DDDGNLI
+249 DEDGNLI
-256 NSTSVYI
+256 NSTSVFI
-263 LGTVTVS
+263 FGAVS
-270 TSELTPYEDYEVV
+270 VPTSELTPYEYYDVV

-295 TYKSYFAVLEE
+295 TYSSSFAVLEE
-306 LETMIDVNRPTYST
+306 LETSIEVTHPTYST
-320 SDSLL
+320 SDSFPL
-325 FYFSLYD
+325 YFSLYD

-349 LSTSVVS
+349 LALSVLS
-356 DDDFLPVTLKGLY
+356 NDEYIPVTLSGLN
-369 LGTNTVLLKFN
+369 LGSNTVSLKFN
-380 GSRFYEESEYSFNI
+380 GTRFYRESEYSFNVA
-394 TRYDTETFISIDAPN
+394 RYDTETFISIDAPN
-409 IVIGKDATLSLN
+409 IVIGKDASVSLN
-421 LTDVYNNIVDGEIE
+421 LTDANDNIIDGEIE
-435 VTVRENYH
+435 VVLRENYY
-443 GSDESYV
+443 GDDESYV
-450 PFEETYYFTGNG
+450 PLEETYNFTGNG
-462 TIFIDSSKLN
+462 TIFIESSKLN
-472 EGSEYNV
+472 EGSDYNV
-479 YASFKGNLTH
+479 FASFKGNLTH
-489 SPSDGFESFSVV
+489 SPSEELVSFSVV

-508 IENPYY
+508 IENPYF
-514 NDDEEIFA
+514 NDDEEVIA

-527 NKAGERISGNVEV
+527 NKAGERISGNIEV
-540 TVYDNESRLLFN
+540 TVYDNESKLLFN

-561 FVTVD
+561 FVAVD

-577 HAKFDPNHFYNGCE
+577 RAKFNPNHFYNGSE
-591 NDGYIHVFKTSEI
+591 SEGYIHVFKKSEI

-645 KRFYNDYLN
+645 KRFYSDYLN
-654 LTEGKASIDIE
+654 LTEGKASIEIE
-665 NISEDII
+665 NITEDLI
-672 IYAIYDND
+672 IYATFDND

-687 ETEYS
+687 VTEYS

-697 GVINALIKTTPDATI
+697 GVINALVKTTPDATI
-712 TLEPSGA
+712 TLEPNGA

-737 LNVDSNGDEFN
+737 LNVDSNGDEYN
-748 LSTDM
+748 LTTDM
-753 SGQALIPAIEGNGT
+753 SGQASIPAIDGNGT
-767 IKVKYTDSDNLS
+767 ITVKYTDSDNLS

-787 SNVKQKI
+787 SNVKQRI
-794 QTKIHYQNMNTK
+794 QTKIQYQNMKTA

-827 GKALANKDVK
+827 GKPIANKEVK
-837 IGFNGKIYNRT
+837 IGFNGKMYNKT
-848 TNATGGVSLQINLP
+848 TNATGGVRLQINLP

-891 KQAPK
+891 RQAPK

-911 LSATLKTAKGNA
+911 LSATFKTAKGNA
-923 LKGKSLVF
+923 LSGKSLVF

-952 SITVRGTY
+952 SIRVRGTY
-960 TCTVNSVVD
+960 TCTVNSVQD
-969 DTFTATSTKFTV
+969 NTFTATSTKFTV
-981 KIT
+981 KVT

>member
-1 MKLNTK
+1 MKFNTK

-34 DTSSVISDTPV
+34 DTSSDISDTPV
-45 SDVSVSDVSVSVGDT
+45 SDVSVSVGDT
-60 DNDNNDKTS
+60 DNDKTS

-86 SDVPVG
+86 SDVSEG

-97 DVPGDGETNGS
+97 DVPGDTNGS
-108 SESNESKAESK
+108 SESNQSKAESK
-119 INVYYDD
+119 INAYYND
-126 YCVGDSIGISFNL
+126 YCVGNSTSISFNL
-139 VAEDEYISDAVDVYI
+139 VADNEYISDAVDVYV
-154 NEKYFATVES
+154 NGKYFTTVES
-164 SVDYDTYINLSGLV
+164 SVDYDTYVDITDLV
-178 SGNNTINLIYA
+178 TGNNTINLIYV
-189 GNDSYSPAIANL
+189 GNDSYSSAIANFN
-201 IIFSYPKSSE
+201 IISYPKSSE
-211 IEYEMDSR
+211 IEYLMDSR
-219 VIYGDKLSIRAFL
+219 VIHGENLRISAFL
-232 KDDSGRY
+232 LDDSGRY

-249 DDDGNLI
+249 DEDGNLI
-256 NSTSVYI
+256 NSTSVFI
-263 LGTVTVS
+263 FGAVS
-270 TSELTPYEDYEVV
+270 VPTSELTPYEYYDVV

-295 TYKSYFAVLEE
+295 TYSSSFAVLEE
-306 LETMIDVNRPTYST
+306 LETSIEVTHPTYST
-320 SDSLL
+320 SDSFPL
-325 FYFSLYD
+325 YFSLYD

-349 LSTSVVS
+349 LALSVLS
-356 DDDFLPVTLKGLY
+356 NDEYIPVTLSGLY
-369 LGTNTVLLKFN
+369 LGSNTVSLKFN
-380 GSRFYEESEYSFNI
+380 GTRFYRESEYSFNI
-394 TRYDTETFISIDAPN
+394 ARYDTETFISIDAPN
-409 IVIGKDATLSLN
+409 IVIGKDASVSLN
-421 LTDVYNNIVDGEIE
+421 LTDANDNIIDGEIE
-435 VTVRENYH
+435 VVLRENYY
-443 GSDESYV
+443 GDDESYV
-450 PFEETYYFTGNG
+450 PLEETYNFTGNG
-462 TIFIDSSKLN
+462 TIFIESSKLN
-472 EGSEYNV
+472 EGSDYNV
-479 YASFKGNLTH
+479 FASFKGNLTH
-489 SPSDGFESFSVV
+489 SPSEELVSFSVV

-508 IENPYY
+508 IENPYF
-514 NDDEEIFA
+514 NDDEEVIA

-540 TVYDNESRLLFN
+540 TVYDNESKLLFN

-561 FVTVD
+561 FVAVD

-577 HAKFDPNHFYNGCE
+577 RAKFNPNHFYNGSE
-591 NDGYIHVFKTSEI
+591 SEGYIHVFKKSEI

-645 KRFYNDYLN
+645 KRFYSDYLN
-654 LTEGKASIDIE
+654 LTEGKASIEIE
-665 NISEDII
+665 NITEDLI
-672 IYAIYDND
+672 IYATFDND

-687 ETEYS
+687 VTEYS

-697 GVINALIKTTPDATI
+697 GVINALVKTTPDATI
-712 TLEPSGA
+712 TLEPNGA

-737 LNVDSNGDEFN
+737 LNVDSNGDEYN
-748 LSTDM
+748 LTTDM
-753 SGQALIPAIEGNGT
+753 SGQASIPAIDGNGT
-767 IKVKYTDSDNLS
+767 ITVKYTDSDNLS

-787 SNVKQKI
+787 SNVKQRI
-794 QTKIHYQNMNTK
+794 QTKIQYQNMKTA

-827 GKALANKDVK
+827 GKPIANKEVK
-837 IGFNGKIYNRT
+837 IGFNGKMYNKT
-848 TNATGGVSLQINLP
+848 TNATGGVRLQINLP

-891 KQAPK
+891 RQAPK

-911 LSATLKTAKGNA
+911 LSATFKTAKGNA
-923 LKGKSLVF
+923 LSRKSLVF

-952 SITVRGTY
+952 SIRVRGTY
-960 TCTVNSVVD
+960 TCTVNSVQD
-969 DTFTATSTKFTV
+969 NTFTATSTKFTV
-981 KIT
+981 KVT

>member
-1 MKLNTK
+1 MKFNTK

-34 DTSSVISDTPV
+34 DTSSDISDTPV
-45 SDVSVSDVSVSVGDT
+45 SDVSVSVGDT
-60 DNDNNDKTS
+60 DNDKTS

-86 SDVPVG
+86 SDVSEG
-92 ETNGS
+92 QTNGS
-97 DVPGDGETNGS
+97 DVPGDTNGS
-108 SESNESKAESK
+108 SESNQSKAESK
-119 INVYYDD
+119 INAYYND
-126 YCVGDSIGISFNL
+126 YCVGNSTSISFNL
-139 VAEDEYISDAVDVYI
+139 VADDEYISDAVDVYV
-154 NEKYFATVES
+154 NGKYFTTVES
-164 SVDYDTYINLSGLV
+164 SVDYDTYVDITDLV
-178 SGNNTINLIYA
+178 TGNNTINLLYV
-189 GNDSYSPAIANL
+189 GNDSYSSAIANL
-201 IIFSYPKSSE
+201 NIVSYPKSSE

-219 VIYGDKLSIRAFL
+219 VIHGENLSIRAFL
-232 KDDSGRY
+232 WDDSGRY

-249 DDDGNLI
+249 DEDGNLI
-256 NSTSVYI
+256 NSTSVFI
-263 LGTVTVS
+263 FGAVS
-270 TSELTPYEDYEVV
+270 VPTSELTPYEYYDVV

-295 TYKSYFAVLEE
+295 TYSSSFAVLEE
-306 LETMIDVNRPTYST
+306 LETSIEVTHPTYST
-320 SDSLL
+320 SDSFPL
-325 FYFSLYD
+325 YFSLYD

-349 LSTSVVS
+349 LALSVLS
-356 DDDFLPVTLKGLY
+356 NDEYIPVTLSGLN
-369 LGTNTVLLKFN
+369 LGSNTVSLKFN
-380 GSRFYEESEYSFNI
+380 GTRFYRESEYNFNVA
-394 TRYDTETFISIDAPN
+394 RYDTETFISIDAPS
-409 IVIGKDATLSLN
+409 IVIGKDASVSLN
-421 LTDVYNNIVDGEIE
+421 LTDANDNIIDGEIE
-435 VTVRENYH
+435 VVLRENYY
-443 GSDESYV
+443 GDDESYV
-450 PFEETYYFTGNG
+450 PLEETYNFTGNG
-462 TIFIDSSKLN
+462 TIFIESSKLN
-472 EGSEYNV
+472 EGSDYNV
-479 YASFKGNLTH
+479 FASFKGNLTH
-489 SPSDGFESFSVV
+489 SPSEELVSFSVV

-508 IENPYY
+508 IENPYF
-514 NDDEEIFA
+514 NDDEEVIA

-527 NKAGERISGNVEV
+527 NKAGERISGNIEV
-540 TVYDNESRLLFN
+540 TVYDNESKLLFN

-561 FVTVD
+561 FVAVD

-577 HAKFDPNHFYNGCE
+577 RAKFNPNHFYNGSE
-591 NDGYIHVFKTSEI
+591 SEGYIHVFKKSEI

-645 KRFYNDYLN
+645 KRFYSDYLN
-654 LTEGKASIDIE
+654 LTEGKASIEIE
-665 NISEDII
+665 NITEDLI
-672 IYAIYDND
+672 IYATFDND

-687 ETEYS
+687 VTEYS

-697 GVINALIKTTPDATI
+697 GVINALVKTTPDATI
-712 TLEPSGA
+712 TLEPNGA

-737 LNVDSNGDEFN
+737 LNVDSNGDEYN
-748 LSTDM
+748 LTTDM
-753 SGQALIPAIEGNGT
+753 SGQASIPAIDGNGT
-767 IKVKYTDSDNLS
+767 ITVKYTDSDNLS
-779 VSNQILFI
+779 VSNEILFI

-794 QTKIHYQNMNTK
+794 QTKIQYQNMKTA

-827 GKALANKDVK
+827 GKPIANKEVK
-837 IGFNGKIYNRT
+837 IGFNGKMYNKT
-848 TNATGGVSLQINLP
+848 TNATGGVRLQINLP

-891 KQAPK
+891 RQAPK

-911 LSATLKTAKGNA
+911 LSATFKTAKGNA
-923 LKGKSLVF
+923 LSGKSLVF
-931 IINGKLYNAKTN
+931 IINGKLYTAKTN

-952 SITVRGTY
+952 SIRVRGTY
-960 TCTVNSVVD
+960 TCTVNSVQD
-969 DTFTATSTKFTV
+969 NTFTATSTKFTV
-981 KIT
+981 KVT

>member
-1 MKLNTK
+1 MKFNTK

-34 DTSSVISDTPV
+34 DTSSDISDTPV
-45 SDVSVSDVSVSVGDT
+45 SDVSVSVGDT
-60 DNDNNDKTS
+60 DNDKTS

-79 DGEDTNG
+79 DGEDTSG
-86 SDVPVG
+86 SDVSEG
-92 ETNGS
+92 QTNGS
-97 DVPGDGETNGS
+97 DVPGDTNGS
-108 SESNESKAESK
+108 SESNQSKAESK
-119 INVYYDD
+119 INAYYND
-126 YCVGDSIGISFNL
+126 YCVGNSTSISFNL
-139 VAEDEYISDAVDVYI
+139 VADNEYISDAVDVYV
-154 NEKYFATVES
+154 NGKYFTTVES
-164 SVDYDTYINLSGLV
+164 SVDYDTYVDITDLV
-178 SGNNTINLIYA
+178 TGNNTINLIYV
-189 GNDSYSPAIANL
+189 GNDSYSSAIANFN
-201 IIFSYPKSSE
+201 IISYPKSSE
-211 IEYEMDSR
+211 IEYLMDSR
-219 VIYGDKLSIRAFL
+219 VIHGENLRISAFL
-232 KDDSGRY
+232 LDDSGRY

-249 DDDGNLI
+249 DEDGNLI
-256 NSTSVYI
+256 NSTSVFI
-263 LGTVTVS
+263 FGAVS
-270 TSELTPYEDYEVV
+270 VPTSELTPYEYYDVV

-295 TYKSYFAVLEE
+295 TYSSSFAVLEE
-306 LETMIDVNRPTYST
+306 LETSIEVTHPTYST
-320 SDSLL
+320 SDSFPL
-325 FYFSLYD
+325 YFSLYD

-349 LSTSVVS
+349 LALSVLS
-356 DDDFLPVTLKGLY
+356 NDEYIPVTLSGLY
-369 LGTNTVLLKFN
+369 LGSNTVSLKFN
-380 GSRFYEESEYSFNI
+380 GTRFYRESEYSFNVA
-394 TRYDTETFISIDAPN
+394 RYDTETFISIDAPS
-409 IVIGKDATLSLN
+409 IVIGKDASVSLN
-421 LTDVYNNIVDGEIE
+421 LTDANDNIIDGEIE
-435 VTVRENYH
+435 VVLRENYY
-443 GSDESYV
+443 GDDESYV
-450 PFEETYYFTGNG
+450 PLEETYNFTGNG
-462 TIFIDSSKLN
+462 TIFIESSKLN
-472 EGSEYNV
+472 EGSDYNV
-479 YASFKGNLTH
+479 FASFKGNLTH
-489 SPSDGFESFSVV
+489 SPSEELVSFSVV

-508 IENPYY
+508 IENPYF
-514 NDDEEIFA
+514 NDDEEVIA
-522 NISLM
+522 NISLL
-527 NKAGERISGNVEV
+527 NKAGERISGNIEV
-540 TVYDNESRLLFN
+540 TVYDNESKLLFN

-561 FVTVD
+561 FVAVD

-577 HAKFDPNHFYNGCE
+577 RAKFNPNHFYNGSE
-591 NDGYIHVFKTSEI
+591 SEGYIHVFKKSEI

-645 KRFYNDYLN
+645 KRFYSDYLN
-654 LTEGKASIDIE
+654 LTEGKASIEIE
-665 NISEDII
+665 NITEDLI
-672 IYAIYDND
+672 IYATFDND

-687 ETEYS
+687 VTEYS

-697 GVINALIKTTPDATI
+697 GVINALVKTTPDATI
-712 TLEPSGA
+712 TLEPNGA

-737 LNVDSNGDEFN
+737 LNIDSNGDEYN
-748 LSTDM
+748 LTTDM
-753 SGQALIPAIEGNGT
+753 SGQASIPAIDGNGT

-787 SNVKQKI
+787 SNVKQRI
-794 QTKIHYQNMNTK
+794 QTKIQYQNMKTA

-827 GKALANKDVK
+827 GKPIANKEVK
-837 IGFNGKIYNRT
+837 IGFNGKMYNKT
-848 TNATGGVSLQINLP
+848 TNATGGVRLQINLP

-891 KQAPK
+891 RQAPK

-911 LSATLKTAKGNA
+911 LSATFKTAKGNA
-923 LKGKSLVF
+923 LSGKSLVF

-952 SITVRGTY
+952 SLTVRRTY
-960 TCTVNSVVD
+960 TCTVNSVQD
-969 DTFTATSTKFTV
+969 NTFTATSTKFTV
-981 KIT
+981 KVT

>member
-1 MKLNTK
+1 MKFNTK

-34 DTSSVISDTPV
+34 DTSSDISDTPV
-45 SDVSVSDVSVSVGDT
+45 SDVSVSVGDT
-60 DNDNNDKTS
+60 DNDKTS

-79 DGEDTNG
+79 DGEDTSG
-86 SDVPVG
+86 SDVSEG
-92 ETNGS
+92 ESNGS
-97 DVPGDGETNGS
+97 DVPGDTNGS
-108 SESNESKAESK
+108 SESNQSKAESK
-119 INVYYDD
+119 INAYYND
-126 YCVGDSIGISFNL
+126 YCVGNSTSISFNL
-139 VAEDEYISDAVDVYI
+139 VADDEYISDAVDVYV
-154 NEKYFATVES
+154 NGKYFTTVES
-164 SVDYDTYINLSGLV
+164 SVDYDTYVDITDLV
-178 SGNNTINLIYA
+178 TGNNTINLIYV
-189 GNDSYSPAIANL
+189 GNDSYSSAIANFN
-201 IIFSYPKSSE
+201 IVSYPKSSE

-219 VIYGDKLSIRAFL
+219 VIHGENLSIRAFL
-232 KDDSGRY
+232 WDDSGRY

-249 DDDGNLI
+249 DEDGNLI
-256 NSTSVYI
+256 NSTSVFI
-263 LGTVTVS
+263 FGAVS
-270 TSELTPYEDYEVV
+270 VPTSELTPYDYYDVV

-295 TYKSYFAVLEE
+295 TYSSSFVVLEE
-306 LETMIDVNRPTYST
+306 LETSIEVTHPTYST
-320 SDSLL
+320 SDSFPL
-325 FYFSLYD
+325 YFSLYD
-332 ENGKIINETVDI
+332 ENGKIINETVNI

-349 LSTSVVS
+349 LALSVLS
-356 DDDFLPVTLKGLY
+356 NDEYIPVTLSGLY
-369 LGTNTVLLKFN
+369 LGSNTVSLKFN
-380 GSRFYEESEYSFNI
+380 GTRFYRESEYSFNVA
-394 TRYDTETFISIDAPN
+394 RYDTETFISIDAPN
-409 IVIGKDATLSLN
+409 IVIGKDASVSLN
-421 LTDVYNNIVDGEIE
+421 LTDAYGNIIDGEIE
-435 VTVRENYH
+435 VVLRENYY
-443 GSDESYV
+443 GDDESYV
-450 PFEETYYFTGNG
+450 PLEETYNFTGNG
-462 TIFIDSSKLN
+462 TIFIESSKLN
-472 EGSEYNV
+472 EGSDYNV
-479 YASFKGNLTH
+479 FASFKGNLTH
-489 SPSDGFESFSVV
+489 SPSEELVSFSVV

-508 IENPYY
+508 IENPYF
-514 NDDEEIFA
+514 NDDEEVIA

-540 TVYDNESRLLFN
+540 TVYDNESKLLFN

-561 FVTVD
+561 LVAVD

-577 HAKFDPNHFYNGCE
+577 RAKFNPNHFYNGSE
-591 NDGYIHVFKTSEI
+591 SEGYIHVFKKSEI

-645 KRFYNDYLN
+645 KRFYSDYLN
-654 LTEGKASIDIE
+654 LTEGKASIEIE
-665 NISEDII
+665 NITEDLI
-672 IYAIYDND
+672 IYATYDND

-687 ETEYS
+687 VTEYS

-697 GVINALIKTTPDATI
+697 GVINALVKTTPDATI
-712 TLEPSGA
+712 TLEPNGA

-737 LNVDSNGDEFN
+737 LNVDSNGDEYN
-748 LSTDM
+748 LTTDM
-753 SGQALIPAIEGNGT
+753 SGQASIPAIEGNGT

-794 QTKIHYQNMNTK
+794 QTKIQYQNMKTA

-827 GKALANKDVK
+827 GKPIANKEVK
-837 IGFNGKIYNRT
+837 IGFNGKMYNKT
-848 TNATGGVSLQINLP
+848 TNATGGVRLQINLP

-891 KQAPK
+891 RQAPK

-911 LSATLKTAKGNA
+911 LSATFKTAKGNA
-923 LKGKSLVF
+923 LSGKSLVF

-952 SITVRGTY
+952 SLTVRRTY
-960 TCTVNSVVD
+960 TCTVNSVQD
-969 DTFTATSTKFTV
+969 NTFTATSTKFTV
-981 KIT
+981 KVT

>member
-1 MKLNTK
+1 MKFNTK

-34 DTSSVISDTPV
+34 DTSSDISDTPV
-45 SDVSVSDVSVSVGDT
+45 SDVSVSVGDT
-60 DNDNNDKTS
+60 DNDKTS

-86 SDVPVG
+86 SDVSEG

-97 DVPGDGETNGS
+97 DVPGDTNGS
-108 SESNESKAESK
+108 SESNQSKAESK
-119 INVYYDD
+119 INAYYND
-126 YCVGDSIGISFNL
+126 YCVGNSTSISFNL
-139 VAEDEYISDAVDVYI
+139 VADNEYISDAVDVYV
-154 NEKYFATVES
+154 NGKYFTTVES
-164 SVDYDTYINLSGLV
+164 SVDYDTYVDITDLV
-178 SGNNTINLIYA
+178 TGNNTINLIYV
-189 GNDSYSPAIANL
+189 GNDSYSSAIANL
-201 IIFSYPKSSE
+201 NIVSYPKSSE

-219 VIYGDKLSIRAFL
+219 VIHGENLSIRAFL
-232 KDDSGRY
+232 WDDSGRY

-249 DDDGNLI
+249 DEDGNLI
-256 NSTSVYI
+256 NSTSVFI
-263 LGTVTVS
+263 FGAVS
-270 TSELTPYEDYEVV
+270 VPTSELTPYEYYDVV

-295 TYKSYFAVLEE
+295 TYSSSFAVLEE
-306 LETMIDVNRPTYST
+306 LETSIEVTHPTYST
-320 SDSLL
+320 SDSFPL
-325 FYFSLYD
+325 YFSLYD

-349 LSTSVVS
+349 LALSVLS
-356 DDDFLPVTLKGLY
+356 NDEYIPVTLSGLN
-369 LGTNTVLLKFN
+369 LGSNTVSLKFN
-380 GSRFYEESEYSFNI
+380 GTRFYRESEYNFNI
-394 TRYDTETFISIDAPN
+394 ARYDTETFISIDAPN
-409 IVIGKDATLSLN
+409 IVIGKDASVSLN
-421 LTDVYNNIVDGEIE
+421 LTDANDNIIDGEIE
-435 VTVRENYH
+435 VVLRENYY
-443 GSDESYV
+443 GDDESYV
-450 PFEETYYFTGNG
+450 PLEETYNFTGNG
-462 TIFIDSSKLN
+462 TIFIESSKLN
-472 EGSEYNV
+472 EGSDYNV
-479 YASFKGNLTH
+479 FASFKGNLTH
-489 SPSDGFESFSVV
+489 SPSEELVSFSVV

-508 IENPYY
+508 IENPYF
-514 NDDEEIFA
+514 NDDEEVIA

-527 NKAGERISGNVEV
+527 NKAGERISGNIEV
-540 TVYDNESRLLFN
+540 TVYDNESKLLFN

-561 FVTVD
+561 FVAVD

-577 HAKFDPNHFYNGCE
+577 RAKFNPNHFYNGSE
-591 NDGYIHVFKTSEI
+591 SEGYIHVFKKSEI

-645 KRFYNDYLN
+645 KRFYSDYLN
-654 LTEGKASIDIE
+654 LTEGKASIEIE
-665 NISEDII
+665 NITEDLI
-672 IYAIYDND
+672 IYATYDND

-687 ETEYS
+687 VTEYS

-697 GVINALIKTTPDATI
+697 GVINALVKTTPDATI
-712 TLEPSGA
+712 TLEPNGA

-737 LNVDSNGDEFN
+737 LNIDSNGDEYN
-748 LSTDM
+748 LTTDM
-753 SGQALIPAIEGNGT
+753 SGQASIPAIDGNGT
-767 IKVKYTDSDNLS
+767 ITVKYTDSDNLS

-787 SNVKQKI
+787 SNVKQRI
-794 QTKIHYQNMNTK
+794 QTKIQYQNMKTA

-827 GKALANKDVK
+827 GKPIANKEVK
-837 IGFNGKIYNRT
+837 IGFNGKMYNKT
-848 TNATGGVSLQINLP
+848 TNATGGVRLQINLP

-891 KQAPK
+891 RQAPK

-911 LSATLKTAKGNA
+911 LSATFKTAKGNA

-931 IINGKLYNAKTN
+931 IINGKLYTAKTN

-952 SITVRGTY
+952 SLTVRRTY
-960 TCTVNSVVD
+960 TCTVNSVQD
-969 DTFTATSTKFTV
+969 NTFTATSTKFTV
-981 KIT
+981 KVT

>member
-1 MKLNTK
+1 MKFNTK

-34 DTSSVISDTPV
+34 DTSSDISDTPV
-45 SDVSVSDVSVSVGDT
+45 SDVSVSVGDT
-60 DNDNNDKTS
+60 DNDKTS

-86 SDVPVG
+86 SDVSEG

-97 DVPGDGETNGS
+97 DVPGDTNGS
-108 SESNESKAESK
+108 SESNQSKAESK
-119 INVYYDD
+119 INAYYND
-126 YCVGDSIGISFNL
+126 YCVGNSTSISFNL
-139 VAEDEYISDAVDVYI
+139 VADNEYISDAVDVYV
-154 NEKYFATVES
+154 NGKYFTTVES
-164 SVDYDTYINLSGLV
+164 SVDYDTYVDITDLV
-178 SGNNTINLIYA
+178 TGNNTINLLYV
-189 GNDSYSPAIANL
+189 GNDSYSSAIANL
-201 IIFSYPKSSE
+201 NIVSYPKSSE

-219 VIYGDKLSIRAFL
+219 VIHGENLSIRAFL
-232 KDDSGRY
+232 WDDSGRY

-249 DDDGNLI
+249 DEDGNLI
-256 NSTSVYI
+256 NSTSVFI
-263 LGTVTVS
+263 FGAVS
-270 TSELTPYEDYEVV
+270 VPTSELTPYEYYDVV

-295 TYKSYFAVLEE
+295 TYSSSFAVLEE
-306 LETMIDVNRPTYST
+306 LETSIEVTHPTYST
-320 SDSLL
+320 SDSFPL
-325 FYFSLYD
+325 YFSLYD

-349 LSTSVVS
+349 LALSVLS
-356 DDDFLPVTLKGLY
+356 NDEYIPVTLSGLY
-369 LGTNTVLLKFN
+369 LGSNTVSLKFN
-380 GSRFYEESEYSFNI
+380 GTRFYRESEYSFNVA
-394 TRYDTETFISIDAPN
+394 RYDTETFISIDAPN
-409 IVIGKDATLSLN
+409 IVIGKDASVSLN
-421 LTDVYNNIVDGEIE
+421 LTDANDNIIDGEIE
-435 VTVRENYH
+435 VVLRENYY
-443 GSDESYV
+443 GDDESYV
-450 PFEETYYFTGNG
+450 PLEETYNFTGNG
-462 TIFIDSSKLN
+462 TIFIESSKLN
-472 EGSEYNV
+472 EGSDYNV
-479 YASFKGNLTH
+479 FASFKGNLTH
-489 SPSDGFESFSVV
+489 SPSEELVSFSVV

-508 IENPYY
+508 IENPYF
-514 NDDEEIFA
+514 NDDEEVIA

-540 TVYDNESRLLFN
+540 TVYDNESKLLFN

-561 FVTVD
+561 FVAVD

-577 HAKFDPNHFYNGCE
+577 RAKFNPNHFYNGSE
-591 NDGYIHVFKTSEI
+591 SEGYIHVFKKSEI

-645 KRFYNDYLN
+645 KRFYSDYLN
-654 LTEGKASIDIE
+654 LTEGKASIEIE
-665 NISEDII
+665 NITEDLI
-672 IYAIYDND
+672 IYATFDND

-687 ETEYS
+687 VTEYS

-697 GVINALIKTTPDATI
+697 GVINALVKTTPDATI
-712 TLEPSGA
+712 TLEPNGA

-737 LNVDSNGDEFN
+737 LNIDSNGDEYN
-748 LSTDM
+748 LTTDM
-753 SGQALIPAIEGNGT
+753 SGQASIPAIDGNGT
-767 IKVKYTDSDNLS
+767 ITVKYTDSDNLS

-787 SNVKQKI
+787 SNVKQRI
-794 QTKIHYQNMNTK
+794 QTKIQYQNMKTA

-827 GKALANKDVK
+827 GKPIANKEVK
-837 IGFNGKIYNRT
+837 IGFNGKMYNKT
-848 TNATGGVSLQINLP
+848 TNATGGVRLQINLP

-891 KQAPK
+891 RQAPK

-911 LSATLKTAKGNA
+911 LSATFKTAKGNA
-923 LKGKSLVF
+923 LSGKSLVF

-952 SITVRGTY
+952 SIRVRGTY
-960 TCTVNSVVD
+960 TCTVNSVQD
-969 DTFTATSTKFTV
+969 NTFTATSTKFTV
-981 KIT
+981 KVT

>member
-1 MKLNTK
+1 MKFNTK

-34 DTSSVISDTPV
+34 DTSSDISDTPV
-45 SDVSVSDVSVSVGDT
+45 SDVSVSVGDT
-60 DNDNNDKTS
+60 DNDKTS

-86 SDVPVG
+86 SDVSEG

-97 DVPGDGETNGS
+97 DVPGDTNGS
-108 SESNESKAESK
+108 SESNQSKAESK
-119 INVYYDD
+119 INAYYND
-126 YCVGDSIGISFNL
+126 YCVGNSTSISFNL
-139 VAEDEYISDAVDVYI
+139 VADNEYISDAVDVYV
-154 NEKYFATVES
+154 NGKYFTTVES
-164 SVDYDTYINLSGLV
+164 SVDYDTYVDITDLV
-178 SGNNTINLIYA
+178 TGNNTINLIYV
-189 GNDSYSPAIANL
+189 GNDSYSSAIANFN
-201 IIFSYPKSSE
+201 IISYPKSSE
-211 IEYEMDSR
+211 IEYLMDSR
-219 VIYGDKLSIRAFL
+219 VIHGENLRISAFL
-232 KDDSGRY
+232 LDDSGRY

-249 DDDGNLI
+249 DEDGNLI
-256 NSTSVYI
+256 NSTSVFI
-263 LGTVTVS
+263 FGAVS
-270 TSELTPYEDYEVV
+270 VPTSELTPYEYYDVV

-295 TYKSYFAVLEE
+295 TYSSSFAVLEE
-306 LETMIDVNRPTYST
+306 LETSIEVTHPTYST
-320 SDSLL
+320 SDSFPL
-325 FYFSLYD
+325 YFSLYD

-349 LSTSVVS
+349 LALSVLS
-356 DDDFLPVTLKGLY
+356 NDEYIPVTLSGLY
-369 LGTNTVLLKFN
+369 LGSNTVSLKFN
-380 GSRFYEESEYSFNI
+380 GTRFYRESEYSFNVA
-394 TRYDTETFISIDAPN
+394 RYDTETFISIDAPN
-409 IVIGKDATLSLN
+409 IVIGKDASVSLN
-421 LTDVYNNIVDGEIE
+421 LTDANDNIIDGEIE
-435 VTVRENYH
+435 VVLRENYY
-443 GSDESYV
+443 GDDESYV
-450 PFEETYYFTGNG
+450 PLEETYNFTGNG
-462 TIFIDSSKLN
+462 TIFIESSKLN
-472 EGSEYNV
+472 EGSDYNV
-479 YASFKGNLTH
+479 FASFKGNLTH
-489 SPSDGFESFSVV
+489 SPSEELVSFSVV

-508 IENPYY
+508 IENPYF
-514 NDDEEIFA
+514 NDDEEVIA

-540 TVYDNESRLLFN
+540 TVYDNESKLLFN

-561 FVTVD
+561 FVAVD

-577 HAKFDPNHFYNGCE
+577 RAKFNPNHFYNGSE
-591 NDGYIHVFKTSEI
+591 SEGYIHVFKKSEI

-645 KRFYNDYLN
+645 KRFYSDYLN
-654 LTEGKASIDIE
+654 LTEGKASIEIE
-665 NISEDII
+665 NITEDLI
-672 IYAIYDND
+672 IYATFDND

-687 ETEYS
+687 VTEYS

-697 GVINALIKTTPDATI
+697 GVINALVKTTPDATI
-712 TLEPSGA
+712 TLEPNGA

-737 LNVDSNGDEFN
+737 LNIDSNGDEYN
-748 LSTDM
+748 LTTDM
-753 SGQALIPAIEGNGT
+753 SGQASIPAIDGNGT
-767 IKVKYTDSDNLS
+767 ITVKYTDSDNLS

-787 SNVKQKI
+787 SNVKQRI
-794 QTKIHYQNMNTK
+794 QTKIQYQNMKTA

-827 GKALANKDVK
+827 GKPIANKEVK
-837 IGFNGKIYNRT
+837 IGFNGKMYNKT
-848 TNATGGVSLQINLP
+848 TNATGGVRLQINLP

-891 KQAPK
+891 RQAPK

-911 LSATLKTAKGNA
+911 LSATFKTAKGNA
-923 LKGKSLVF
+923 LSGKSLVF

-952 SITVRGTY
+952 SIRVRGTY
-960 TCTVNSVVD
+960 TCTVNSVQD
-969 DTFTATSTKFTV
+969 NTFTATSTKFTV
-981 KIT
+981 KVT

>member
-1 MKLNTK
+1 MKFNTK
-7 GSIFALSMLLIL
+7 RSIFALSMLLIL

-34 DTSSVISDTPV
+34 DTSSDISDTPV
-45 SDVSVSDVSVSVGDT
+45 SDVSVSVGDT
-60 DNDNNDKTS
+60 DNDKTS

-86 SDVPVG
+86 SDVSEG

-97 DVPGDGETNGS
+97 DVPGDTNGS
-108 SESNESKAESK
+108 SESNQSKAESK
-119 INVYYDD
+119 INAYYND
-126 YCVGDSIGISFNL
+126 YCVGNSTSISFNL
-139 VAEDEYISDAVDVYI
+139 VADNEYISDAVDVYV
-154 NEKYFATVES
+154 NGKYFTTVES
-164 SVDYDTYINLSGLV
+164 SVDYDTYVDITDLV
-178 SGNNTINLIYA
+178 TGNNTINLIYV
-189 GNDSYSPAIANL
+189 GNDSYSSAIANL
-201 IIFSYPKSSE
+201 NIVSYPKSSE

-219 VIYGDKLSIRAFL
+219 VIHGENLSIRAFL
-232 KDDSGRY
+232 WDDSGRY

-249 DDDGNLI
+249 DEDGNLI
-256 NSTSVYI
+256 NSTSVFI
-263 LGTVTVS
+263 FGTVSVP
-270 TSELTPYEDYEVV
+270 TSELTPYEYYDVV

-295 TYKSYFAVLEE
+295 TYSSSFAVLEE
-306 LETMIDVNRPTYST
+306 LETSIEVTHPTYST
-320 SDSLL
+320 SDSFPL
-325 FYFSLYD
+325 YFSLYD

-349 LSTSVVS
+349 LALSVLS
-356 DDDFLPVTLKGLY
+356 NDEYIPVTLSGLY
-369 LGTNTVLLKFN
+369 LGSNTVSLKFN
-380 GSRFYEESEYSFNI
+380 GTRFYRESEYSFNVA
-394 TRYDTETFISIDAPN
+394 RYDTETFISIDAPN
-409 IVIGKDATLSLN
+409 IVIGKDASVSLN
-421 LTDVYNNIVDGEIE
+421 LTDANDNIIDGEIE
-435 VTVRENYH
+435 VVLRENYY
-443 GSDESYV
+443 GDDESYV
-450 PFEETYYFTGNG
+450 PLEETYNFTGNG
-462 TIFIDSSKLN
+462 TIFIESSKLN
-472 EGSEYNV
+472 EGSDYNV
-479 YASFKGNLTH
+479 FASFKGNLTH
-489 SPSDGFESFSVV
+489 SPSEELVSFSVV

-508 IENPYY
+508 IENPYF
-514 NDDEEIFA
+514 NDDEEVIA

-527 NKAGERISGNVEV
+527 NKAGERISGNIEV
-540 TVYDNESRLLFN
+540 TVYDNESKLLFN

-561 FVTVD
+561 FVAVD

-577 HAKFDPNHFYNGCE
+577 RAKFNPNHFYNGSE
-591 NDGYIHVFKTSEI
+591 SEGYIHVFKKSEI

-645 KRFYNDYLN
+645 KRFYSDYLN
-654 LTEGKASIDIE
+654 LTEGKASIEIE
-665 NISEDII
+665 NITEDLI
-672 IYAIYDND
+672 IYATFDND

-687 ETEYS
+687 VTEYS

-697 GVINALIKTTPDATI
+697 GVINALVKTTPDATI
-712 TLEPSGA
+712 TLEPNGA

-737 LNVDSNGDEFN
+737 LNIDSNGDEYN
-748 LSTDM
+748 LTTDM
-753 SGQALIPAIEGNGT
+753 SGQASIPAIDGNGT
-767 IKVKYTDSDNLS
+767 ITVKYTDSDNLS

-787 SNVKQKI
+787 SNVKQRI
-794 QTKIHYQNMNTK
+794 QTKIQYQNMKTA

-827 GKALANKDVK
+827 GKPIANKEVK
-837 IGFNGKIYNRT
+837 IGFNGKMYNKT
-848 TNATGGVSLQINLP
+848 TNATGGVRLQINLP

-891 KQAPK
+891 RQAPK

-911 LSATLKTAKGNA
+911 LSATFKTAKGNA
-923 LKGKSLVF
+923 LSRKSLVF

-952 SITVRGTY
+952 SLTVRRTY
-960 TCTVNSVVD
+960 TCTVNSVQD
-969 DTFTATSTKFTV
+969 NTFTATSTKFTV
-981 KIT
+981 KVT

>member
-1 MKLNTK
+1 MKFNTK

-34 DTSSVISDTPV
+34 DTSSDISDTPV
-45 SDVSVSDVSVSVGDT
+45 SDVSVSVGDT
-60 DNDNNDKTS
+60 DNDKTS

-86 SDVPVG
+86 SDVSEG

-97 DVPGDGETNGS
+97 DVPGDTNGS
-108 SESNESKAESK
+108 SESNQSKAESK
-119 INVYYDD
+119 INAYYND
-126 YCVGDSIGISFNL
+126 YCVGNSTSISFNL
-139 VAEDEYISDAVDVYI
+139 VADNEYISDAVDVYV
-154 NEKYFATVES
+154 NGKYFTTVES
-164 SVDYDTYINLSGLV
+164 SVDYDTYVDITDLV
-178 SGNNTINLIYA
+178 TGNNTINLIYV
-189 GNDSYSPAIANL
+189 GNDSYSSAIANFN
-201 IIFSYPKSSE
+201 IISYPKSSE
-211 IEYEMDSR
+211 IEYLMDSR
-219 VIYGDKLSIRAFL
+219 VIHGENLRISAFL
-232 KDDSGRY
+232 LDDSGRY

-249 DDDGNLI
+249 DEDGNLI
-256 NSTSVYI
+256 NSTSVFI
-263 LGTVTVS
+263 FGAVS
-270 TSELTPYEDYEVV
+270 VPTSELTPYEYYDVV

-295 TYKSYFAVLEE
+295 TYSSSFAVLEE
-306 LETMIDVNRPTYST
+306 LETSIEVNHPTYST
-320 SDSLL
+320 SDSFPL
-325 FYFSLYD
+325 YFSLYD

-349 LSTSVVS
+349 LALSVLS
-356 DDDFLPVTLKGLY
+356 NDEYIPVTLSGLN
-369 LGTNTVLLKFN
+369 LGSNTVSLKFN
-380 GSRFYEESEYSFNI
+380 GTRFYRESEYSFNVA
-394 TRYDTETFISIDAPN
+394 RYDTETFISIDAPS
-409 IVIGKDATLSLN
+409 IVIGKDASVSLN
-421 LTDVYNNIVDGEIE
+421 LTDANDNIIDGEIE
-435 VTVRENYH
+435 VVLRENYY
-443 GSDESYV
+443 GDDESYV
-450 PFEETYYFTGNG
+450 PLEETYNFTGNG
-462 TIFIDSSKLN
+462 TIFIESSKLN
-472 EGSEYNV
+472 EGSDYNV
-479 YASFKGNLTH
+479 FASFKGNLTH
-489 SPSDGFESFSVV
+489 SPSEELVSFSVV

-508 IENPYY
+508 IENPYF
-514 NDDEEIFA
+514 NDDEEVIA

-527 NKAGERISGNVEV
+527 NKAGERISGNIEV
-540 TVYDNESRLLFN
+540 TVYDNESKLLFN

-561 FVTVD
+561 LVAVD

-577 HAKFDPNHFYNGCE
+577 RAKFNPNHFYNGSE
-591 NDGYIHVFKTSEI
+591 SEGYIHVFKKSEI

-645 KRFYNDYLN
+645 KRFYSDYLN
-654 LTEGKASIDIE
+654 LTEGKASIEIE
-665 NISEDII
+665 NITEDLI
-672 IYAIYDND
+672 IYATYDND

-687 ETEYS
+687 VTEYS

-697 GVINALIKTTPDATI
+697 GVINALVKTTPDATI
-712 TLEPSGA
+712 TLEPNGA

-737 LNVDSNGDEFN
+737 LNVDSNGDEYN
-748 LSTDM
+748 LTTDM
-753 SGQALIPAIEGNGT
+753 SGQASIPAIDGNGT
-767 IKVKYTDSDNLS
+767 ITVKYTDSDNLS

-787 SNVKQKI
+787 SNVKQRI
-794 QTKIHYQNMNTK
+794 QTKIQYQNMKTA

-827 GKALANKDVK
+827 GKPIANKEVK
-837 IGFNGKIYNRT
+837 IGFNGKMYNKT
-848 TNATGGVSLQINLP
+848 TNATGGVRLQINLP

-891 KQAPK
+891 RQAPK

-911 LSATLKTAKGNA
+911 LSATFKTAKGNA
-923 LKGKSLVF
+923 LSGKSLVF

-952 SITVRGTY
+952 SLTVRRTY
-960 TCTVNSVVD
+960 TCTVNSVQD
-969 DTFTATSTKFTV
+969 NTFTATSTKFTV
-981 KIT
+981 KVT

>member
-1 MKLNTK
+1 MKFNTK

-34 DTSSVISDTPV
+34 DTSSDISDTPV
-45 SDVSVSDVSVSVGDT
+45 SDVSVSVGDT
-60 DNDNNDKTS
+60 DNDKTS

-86 SDVPVG
+86 SDVSEG

-97 DVPGDGETNGS
+97 DVPGDTNGS
-108 SESNESKAESK
+108 SESNQSKAESK
-119 INVYYDD
+119 INAYYND
-126 YCVGDSIGISFNL
+126 YCVGNSTSISFNL
-139 VAEDEYISDAVDVYI
+139 VADDEYISDAVDVYV
-154 NEKYFATVES
+154 NGKYFTTVES
-164 SVDYDTYINLSGLV
+164 SVDYDTYVDITDLV
-178 SGNNTINLIYA
+178 TGNNTINLIYV
-189 GNDSYSPAIANL
+189 GNDSYSSAIANFN
-201 IIFSYPKSSE
+201 IVSYPKSSE

-219 VIYGDKLSIRAFL
+219 VIHGENLRISAFL
-232 KDDSGRY
+232 LDDSGRY

-249 DDDGNLI
+249 DEDGNLI
-256 NSTSVYI
+256 NSTSVFI
-263 LGTVTVS
+263 FGAVS
-270 TSELTPYEDYEVV
+270 VPTSELTPYEYYDVV

-295 TYKSYFAVLEE
+295 TYSSSFAVLEE
-306 LETMIDVNRPTYST
+306 LETSIEVTHPTYST
-320 SDSLL
+320 SDSFPL
-325 FYFSLYD
+325 YFSLYD

-349 LSTSVVS
+349 LALSVLS
-356 DDDFLPVTLKGLY
+356 NDEYIPVTLSGLN
-369 LGTNTVLLKFN
+369 LGSNTVSLKFN
-380 GSRFYEESEYSFNI
+380 GTRFYRESEYNFNI
-394 TRYDTETFISIDAPN
+394 ARYDTETFISIDAPN
-409 IVIGKDATLSLN
+409 IVIGKDASVSLN
-421 LTDVYNNIVDGEIE
+421 LTDANDNIIDGEIE
-435 VTVRENYH
+435 VVLRENYY
-443 GSDESYV
+443 GDDESYV
-450 PFEETYYFTGNG
+450 PLEETYNFTGNG
-462 TIFIDSSKLN
+462 TIFIESSKLN
-472 EGSEYNV
+472 EGSDYNV
-479 YASFKGNLTH
+479 FASFKGNLTH
-489 SPSDGFESFSVV
+489 SPSEELVSFSVV

-508 IENPYY
+508 IENPYF
-514 NDDEEIFA
+514 NDDEEVIA

-527 NKAGERISGNVEV
+527 NKAGERISGNIEV
-540 TVYDNESRLLFN
+540 TVYDNESKLLFN

-561 FVTVD
+561 FVAVD

-577 HAKFDPNHFYNGCE
+577 RAKFNPNHFYNGSE
-591 NDGYIHVFKTSEI
+591 SEGYIHVFKKSEI

-645 KRFYNDYLN
+645 KRFYSDYLN
-654 LTEGKASIDIE
+654 LTEGKASIEIE
-665 NISEDII
+665 NITEDLI
-672 IYAIYDND
+672 IYATFDND

-687 ETEYS
+687 VTEYS

-697 GVINALIKTTPDATI
+697 GVINALVKTTPDATI
-712 TLEPSGA
+712 TLEPNGA

-737 LNVDSNGDEFN
+737 LNIDSNGDEYN
-748 LSTDM
+748 LTTDM
-753 SGQALIPAIEGNGT
+753 SGQASIPAIDGNGT
-767 IKVKYTDSDNLS
+767 ITVKYTDSDNLS

-787 SNVKQKI
+787 SNVKQRI
-794 QTKIHYQNMNTK
+794 QTKIQYQNMKTA

-827 GKALANKDVK
+827 GKPIANKEVK
-837 IGFNGKIYNRT
+837 IGFNGKMYNKT
-848 TNATGGVSLQINLP
+848 TNATGGVRLQINLP

-891 KQAPK
+891 RQAPK

-911 LSATLKTAKGNA
+911 LSATFKTAKGNA
-923 LKGKSLVF
+923 LSGKSLVF

-952 SITVRGTY
+952 SLTVRRTY
-960 TCTVNSVVD
+960 TCTVNSVQD
-969 DTFTATSTKFTV
+969 NTFTATSTKFTV
-981 KIT
+981 KVT

>member
-1 MKLNTK
+1 MKFNTK
-7 GSIFALSMLLIL
+7 RSIFALSMLLIL

-34 DTSSVISDTPV
+34 DTSSDISDTPV
-45 SDVSVSDVSVSVGDT
+45 SDVSVSVGDT
-60 DNDNNDKTS
+60 DNDKTS

-79 DGEDTNG
+79 DGEDTSG
-86 SDVPVG
+86 SDVSEG

-97 DVPGDGETNGS
+97 DVPGDTNGS
-108 SESNESKAESK
+108 SESNQSKAESK
-119 INVYYDD
+119 INAYYND
-126 YCVGDSIGISFNL
+126 YCVGNSTSISFNL
-139 VAEDEYISDAVDVYI
+139 VADNEYISDAVDVYV
-154 NEKYFATVES
+154 NGKYFTTVES
-164 SVDYDTYINLSGLV
+164 SVDYDTYVDITDLV
-178 SGNNTINLIYA
+178 TGNNTINLIYV
-189 GNDSYSPAIANL
+189 GNDSYSSAIANFN
-201 IIFSYPKSSE
+201 IISYPKSSE
-211 IEYEMDSR
+211 IEYLMDSR
-219 VIYGDKLSIRAFL
+219 VIHGENLRISAFL
-232 KDDSGRY
+232 LDDSGRY

-249 DDDGNLI
+249 DEDGNLI
-256 NSTSVYI
+256 NSTSVFI
-263 LGTVTVS
+263 FGAVS
-270 TSELTPYEDYEVV
+270 VPTSELTPYEYYDVV

-295 TYKSYFAVLEE
+295 TYSSSFAVLEE
-306 LETMIDVNRPTYST
+306 LETSIEVTHPTYST
-320 SDSLL
+320 SDSFPL
-325 FYFSLYD
+325 YFSLYD

-349 LSTSVVS
+349 LALSVLS
-356 DDDFLPVTLKGLY
+356 NDEYIPVTLSGLY
-369 LGTNTVLLKFN
+369 LGSNTVSLKFN
-380 GSRFYEESEYSFNI
+380 GTRFYRESEYSFNVA
-394 TRYDTETFISIDAPN
+394 RYDTETFISIDAPS
-409 IVIGKDATLSLN
+409 IVIGKDASVSLN
-421 LTDVYNNIVDGEIE
+421 LTDANDNIIDGEIE
-435 VTVRENYH
+435 VVLRENYY
-443 GSDESYV
+443 GDDESYV
-450 PFEETYYFTGNG
+450 PLEETYNFTGNG
-462 TIFIDSSKLN
+462 TIFIESSKLN
-472 EGSEYNV
+472 EGSDYNV
-479 YASFKGNLTH
+479 FASFKGNLTH
-489 SPSDGFESFSVV
+489 SPSEELVSFSVV

-508 IENPYY
+508 IENPYF
-514 NDDEEIFA
+514 NDDEEVIA
-522 NISLM
+522 NISLL
-527 NKAGERISGNVEV
+527 NKAGERISGNIEV
-540 TVYDNESRLLFN
+540 TVYDNESKLLFN

-561 FVTVD
+561 FVAVD

-577 HAKFDPNHFYNGCE
+577 RAKFNPNHFYNGSE
-591 NDGYIHVFKTSEI
+591 SEGYIHVFKKSEI

-645 KRFYNDYLN
+645 KRFYSDYLN
-654 LTEGKASIDIE
+654 LTEGKASIEIE
-665 NISEDII
+665 NITEDLI
-672 IYAIYDND
+672 IYATFDND

-687 ETEYS
+687 VTEYS

-697 GVINALIKTTPDATI
+697 GVINALVKTTPDATI
-712 TLEPSGA
+712 TLEPNGA

-737 LNVDSNGDEFN
+737 LNIDSNGDEYN
-748 LSTDM
+748 LTTDM
-753 SGQALIPAIEGNGT
+753 SGQASIPAIDGNGT

-787 SNVKQKI
+787 SNVKQRI
-794 QTKIHYQNMNTK
+794 QTKIQYQNMKTA

-827 GKALANKDVK
+827 GKPIANKEVK
-837 IGFNGKIYNRT
+837 IGFNGKMYNKT
-848 TNATGGVSLQINLP
+848 TNATGGVRLQINLP

-891 KQAPK
+891 RQAPK

-911 LSATLKTAKGNA
+911 LSATFKTAKGNA
-923 LKGKSLVF
+923 LSRKSLVF

-952 SITVRGTY
+952 SLTVRRTY
-960 TCTVNSVVD
+960 TCTVNSVQD
-969 DTFTATSTKFTV
+969 NTFTATSTKFTV
-981 KIT
+981 KVT

>member
-1 MKLNTK
+1 MKFNTK

-34 DTSSVISDTPV
+34 DTSSDISDTPV
-45 SDVSVSDVSVSVGDT
+45 SDVSVSVGDT
-60 DNDNNDKTS
+60 DNDKTS

-79 DGEDTNG
+79 DGEDTSG
-86 SDVPVG
+86 SDVSEG

-97 DVPGDGETNGS
+97 DVPGDTNGS
-108 SESNESKAESK
+108 SESNQSKAESK
-119 INVYYDD
+119 INAYYND
-126 YCVGDSIGISFNL
+126 YCVGNSTSISFNL
-139 VAEDEYISDAVDVYI
+139 VADDEYISDAVDVYV
-154 NEKYFATVES
+154 NGKYFTTVES
-164 SVDYDTYINLSGLV
+164 SVDYDTYVDITDLV
-178 SGNNTINLIYA
+178 TGNNTINLLYV
-189 GNDSYSPAIANL
+189 GNDSYSSAIANFN
-201 IIFSYPKSSE
+201 IVSYPKSSE
-211 IEYEMDSR
+211 IEYLMDSR
-219 VIYGDKLSIRAFL
+219 VIHGENLRISAFL
-232 KDDSGRY
+232 LDDSGRY

-249 DDDGNLI
+249 DEDGNLI
-256 NSTSVYI
+256 NSTSVFI
-263 LGTVTVS
+263 FGTVSVP
-270 TSELTPYEDYEVV
+270 TSDLTPYEYYDVV

-295 TYKSYFAVLEE
+295 TYSSSFAVLEE
-306 LETMIDVNRPTYST
+306 LETSIEVTHPTYST
-320 SDSLL
+320 SDSFPL
-325 FYFSLYD
+325 YFSLYD

-349 LSTSVVS
+349 LALSVLS
-356 DDDFLPVTLKGLY
+356 NDEYIPVTLSGLY
-369 LGTNTVLLKFN
+369 LGSNTISLKFN
-380 GSRFYEESEYSFNI
+380 GTRFYRESEYSFNVA
-394 TRYDTETFISIDAPN
+394 RYDTETFISIDAPS
-409 IVIGKDATLSLN
+409 IVIGKDASVSLN
-421 LTDVYNNIVDGEIE
+421 LTDANDNIIDGEIE
-435 VTVRENYH
+435 VVLRENYY
-443 GSDESYV
+443 GDDESYV
-450 PFEETYYFTGNG
+450 PLEETYNFTGNG
-462 TIFIDSSKLN
+462 TIFIESSKLN
-472 EGSEYNV
+472 EGSDYNV
-479 YASFKGNLTH
+479 FASFKGNLTH
-489 SPSDGFESFSVV
+489 SPSEELVSFSVV

-508 IENPYY
+508 IENPYF
-514 NDDEEIFA
+514 NDDEEVIA
-522 NISLM
+522 NISLL

-540 TVYDNESRLLFN
+540 RVYDNESKLLFN
-552 ETVSAIKDD
+552 ETGSAIKDD
-561 FVTVD
+561 FVAVD

-577 HAKFDPNHFYNGCE
+577 RAKFNPNHFYNGSE
-591 NDGYIHVFKTSEI
+591 SEGYIHVFKKSEI

-645 KRFYNDYLN
+645 KRFYSDYLN
-654 LTEGKASIDIE
+654 LTEGKASIEIE
-665 NISEDII
+665 NITEDLI
-672 IYAIYDND
+672 IYATYDND

-687 ETEYS
+687 VTEYS

-697 GVINALIKTTPDATI
+697 GVINALVKTTPDATI
-712 TLEPSGA
+712 TLEPNGA

-737 LNVDSNGDEFN
+737 LNIDSNGDEYN
-748 LSTDM
+748 LTTDM
-753 SGQALIPAIEGNGT
+753 SGQASIPAIEGNGT

-779 VSNQILFI
+779 VSNEILFI

-794 QTKIHYQNMNTK
+794 QTKIQYQNMKTA

-827 GKALANKDVK
+827 GKPIANKEVK
-837 IGFNGKIYNRT
+837 IGFNGKMYNKT
-848 TNATGGVSLQINLP
+848 TNATGGVRLQINLP

-891 KQAPK
+891 RQAPK

-911 LSATLKTAKGNA
+911 LSATFKTAKGNA
-923 LKGKSLVF
+923 LSGKSLVF

-960 TCTVNSVVD
+960 TCTVNSVQD
-969 DTFTATSTKFTV
+969 NTFTATSTKFTV
-981 KIT
+981 KVT

>member
-1 MKLNTK
+1 MKFNTK
-7 GSIFALSMLLIL
+7 RSIFALSMLLIL

-34 DTSSVISDTPV
+34 DTSSDISDTPV
-45 SDVSVSDVSVSVGDT
+45 SDVSVSVGDT
-60 DNDNNDKTS
+60 DNDKTS

-79 DGEDTNG
+79 DGEDTSG
-86 SDVPVG
+86 SDVSEG

-97 DVPGDGETNGS
+97 DVPGDTNGS
-108 SESNESKAESK
+108 SESNQSKAESK
-119 INVYYDD
+119 INAYYND
-126 YCVGDSIGISFNL
+126 YCVGNSTSISFNL
-139 VAEDEYISDAVDVYI
+139 VADNEYISDAVDVYV
-154 NEKYFATVES
+154 NGKYFTTVES
-164 SVDYDTYINLSGLV
+164 SVDYDTYVDITDLV
-178 SGNNTINLIYA
+178 TGNNTINLIYV
-189 GNDSYSPAIANL
+189 GNDSYSSAIANFN
-201 IIFSYPKSSE
+201 IISYPKSSE
-211 IEYEMDSR
+211 IEYLMDSR
-219 VIYGDKLSIRAFL
+219 VIHGENLRISAFL
-232 KDDSGRY
+232 LDDSGRY

-249 DDDGNLI
+249 DEDGNLI
-256 NSTSVYI
+256 NSTSVFI
-263 LGTVTVS
+263 FGAVS
-270 TSELTPYEDYEVV
+270 VPTSELTPYEYYDVV

-295 TYKSYFAVLEE
+295 TYSSSFAVLEE
-306 LETMIDVNRPTYST
+306 LETSIEVNHPTYST
-320 SDSLL
+320 SDSFPL
-325 FYFSLYD
+325 YFSLYD

-349 LSTSVVS
+349 LALSVLS
-356 DDDFLPVTLKGLY
+356 NDEYIPVTLSGLN
-369 LGTNTVLLKFN
+369 LGSNTVSLKFN
-380 GSRFYEESEYSFNI
+380 GTRFYRESEYSFNVA
-394 TRYDTETFISIDAPN
+394 RYDTETFISIDAPS
-409 IVIGKDATLSLN
+409 IVIGKDASVSLN
-421 LTDVYNNIVDGEIE
+421 LTDANDNIIDGEIE
-435 VTVRENYH
+435 VVLRENYY
-443 GSDESYV
+443 GDDESYV
-450 PFEETYYFTGNG
+450 PLEETYNFTGNG
-462 TIFIDSSKLN
+462 TIFIESSKLN
-472 EGSEYNV
+472 EGSDYNV
-479 YASFKGNLTH
+479 FASFKGNLTH
-489 SPSDGFESFSVV
+489 SPSEELVSFSVV

-508 IENPYY
+508 IENPYF
-514 NDDEEIFA
+514 NDDEEVIA

-527 NKAGERISGNVEV
+527 NKAGERISGNIEV
-540 TVYDNESRLLFN
+540 TVYDNESKLLFN

-561 FVTVD
+561 FVAVD

-577 HAKFDPNHFYNGCE
+577 RAKFNPNHFYNGSE
-591 NDGYIHVFKTSEI
+591 SEGYIHVFKKSEI

-645 KRFYNDYLN
+645 KRFYSDYLN
-654 LTEGKASIDIE
+654 LTEGKASIEIE
-665 NISEDII
+665 NITEDLI
-672 IYAIYDND
+672 IYATFDND

-687 ETEYS
+687 VTEYS

-697 GVINALIKTTPDATI
+697 GVINALVKTTPDATI
-712 TLEPSGA
+712 TLEPNGA

-737 LNVDSNGDEFN
+737 LNIDSNGDEYN
-748 LSTDM
+748 LTTDM
-753 SGQALIPAIEGNGT
+753 SGQASIPAIDGNGT
-767 IKVKYTDSDNLS
+767 ITVKYTDSDNLS

-787 SNVKQKI
+787 SNVKQRI
-794 QTKIHYQNMNTK
+794 QTKIQYQNMKTA

-827 GKALANKDVK
+827 GKPIANKEVK
-837 IGFNGKIYNRT
+837 IGFNGKMYNKT
-848 TNATGGVSLQINLP
+848 TNATGGVRLQINLP

-891 KQAPK
+891 RQAPK

-911 LSATLKTAKGNA
+911 LSATFKTAKGNA
-923 LKGKSLVF
+923 LSRKSLVF

-952 SITVRGTY
+952 SIKVRGTY
-960 TCTVNSVVD
+960 TCTVNSVQD
-969 DTFTATSTKFTV
+969 NTFTATSTKFTV
-981 KIT
+981 KVT

>member
-1 MKLNTK
+1 MKFNTK

-34 DTSSVISDTPV
+34 DTSSDISDTPV
-45 SDVSVSDVSVSVGDT
+45 SDVSVSVGDT
-60 DNDNNDKTS
+60 DNDKTS

-86 SDVPVG
+86 SDVSEG

-97 DVPGDGETNGS
+97 DVPGDTNGS
-108 SESNESKAESK
+108 SESNQSKAESK
-119 INVYYDD
+119 INAYYND
-126 YCVGDSIGISFNL
+126 YCVGNSTSISFNL
-139 VAEDEYISDAVDVYI
+139 VADDEYISDAVDVYV
-154 NEKYFATVES
+154 NGKYFTTVES
-164 SVDYDTYINLSGLV
+164 SVDYDTYVDITDLV
-178 SGNNTINLIYA
+178 TGNNTINLLYV
-189 GNDSYSPAIANL
+189 GNDSYSSAIANL
-201 IIFSYPKSSE
+201 NIVSYPKSSE

-219 VIYGDKLSIRAFL
+219 VIHGENLRISAFL
-232 KDDSGRY
+232 LDDSGRY

-249 DDDGNLI
+249 DEDGNLI
-256 NSTSVYI
+256 NSTSVFI
-263 LGTVTVS
+263 FGAVS
-270 TSELTPYEDYEVV
+270 VPTSELTPYEYYDVV

-295 TYKSYFAVLEE
+295 TYSSSFAVLEE
-306 LETMIDVNRPTYST
+306 LETSIEVTHPTYST
-320 SDSLL
+320 SDSFPL
-325 FYFSLYD
+325 YFSLYD

-349 LSTSVVS
+349 LALSVLS
-356 DDDFLPVTLKGLY
+356 NDEYIPVTLSGLY
-369 LGTNTVLLKFN
+369 LGSNTVSLKFN
-380 GSRFYEESEYSFNI
+380 GTRFYRESEYSFNVA
-394 TRYDTETFISIDAPN
+394 RYDTETFISIDAPS
-409 IVIGKDATLSLN
+409 IVIGKDASVSLN
-421 LTDVYNNIVDGEIE
+421 LTDANDNIIDGEIE
-435 VTVRENYH
+435 VVLRENYY
-443 GSDESYV
+443 GDDESYV
-450 PFEETYYFTGNG
+450 PLEETYNFTGNG
-462 TIFIDSSKLN
+462 TIFIESSKLN
-472 EGSEYNV
+472 EGSDYNV
-479 YASFKGNLTH
+479 FASFKGNLTH
-489 SPSDGFESFSVV
+489 SPSEELVSFSVV

-508 IENPYY
+508 IENPYF
-514 NDDEEIFA
+514 NDDEEVIA

-527 NKAGERISGNVEV
+527 NKAGERISGNIEV
-540 TVYDNESRLLFN
+540 TVYDNESKLLFN

-561 FVTVD
+561 FVAVD

-577 HAKFDPNHFYNGCE
+577 RAKFNPNHFYNGSE
-591 NDGYIHVFKTSEI
+591 SEGYIHVFKKSEI

-645 KRFYNDYLN
+645 KRFYSDYLN
-654 LTEGKASIDIE
+654 LTEGKASIEIE
-665 NISEDII
+665 NITEDLI
-672 IYAIYDND
+672 IYATYDND

-687 ETEYS
+687 VTEYS

-697 GVINALIKTTPDATI
+697 GVINALVKTTPDATI
-712 TLEPSGA
+712 TLEPNGA

-737 LNVDSNGDEFN
+737 LNIDSNGDEYN
-748 LSTDM
+748 LTTDM
-753 SGQALIPAIEGNGT
+753 SGQASIPAIDGNGT
-767 IKVKYTDSDNLS
+767 ITVKYTDSDNLS

-787 SNVKQKI
+787 SNVKQRI
-794 QTKIHYQNMNTK
+794 QTKIQYQNMKTA

-827 GKALANKDVK
+827 GKPIANKEVK
-837 IGFNGKIYNRT
+837 IGFNGKMYNKT
-848 TNATGGVSLQINLP
+848 TNATGGVRLQINLP

-891 KQAPK
+891 RQAPK

-911 LSATLKTAKGNA
+911 LSATFKTAKGNA
-923 LKGKSLVF
+923 LSGKSLVF

-952 SITVRGTY
+952 SIRVRGTY
-960 TCTVNSVVD
+960 TCTVNSVQD
-969 DTFTATSTKFTV
+969 NTFTATSTKFTV
-981 KIT
+981 KVT

>member
-1 MKLNTK
+1 MKFNTK

-34 DTSSVISDTPV
+34 DTSSDISDTPV
-45 SDVSVSDVSVSVGDT
+45 SDVSVSVGDT
-60 DNDNNDKTS
+60 DNDKTS

-86 SDVPVG
+86 SDVSEG
-92 ETNGS
+92 QTNGS
-97 DVPGDGETNGS
+97 DVPGDTNGS
-108 SESNESKAESK
+108 SESNQSKAESK
-119 INVYYDD
+119 INAYYND
-126 YCVGDSIGISFNL
+126 YCVGNSTSISFNL
-139 VAEDEYISDAVDVYI
+139 VADDEYISDAVDVYV
-154 NEKYFATVES
+154 NGKYFTTVES
-164 SVDYDTYINLSGLV
+164 SVDYDTYVDITDLV
-178 SGNNTINLIYA
+178 TGNNTINLIYV
-189 GNDSYSPAIANL
+189 GNDSYSSAIANFN
-201 IIFSYPKSSE
+201 IISYPKSSE
-211 IEYEMDSR
+211 IEYLMDSR
-219 VIYGDKLSIRAFL
+219 VIHGENLRISAFL
-232 KDDSGRY
+232 LDDSGRY

-249 DDDGNLI
+249 DEDGNLI
-256 NSTSVYI
+256 NSTSVFI
-263 LGTVTVS
+263 FGAVS
-270 TSELTPYEDYEVV
+270 VPTSELTPYEYYDVV

-295 TYKSYFAVLEE
+295 TYSSSFAVLEE
-306 LETMIDVNRPTYST
+306 LETSIEVTHPTYST
-320 SDSLL
+320 SDSFPL
-325 FYFSLYD
+325 YFSLYD

-349 LSTSVVS
+349 LALSVLS
-356 DDDFLPVTLKGLY
+356 NDEYIPVTLSGLN
-369 LGTNTVLLKFN
+369 LGSNTVSLKFN
-380 GSRFYEESEYSFNI
+380 GTRFYRESEYSFNVA
-394 TRYDTETFISIDAPN
+394 RYDTETFISIDAPS
-409 IVIGKDATLSLN
+409 IVIGKDASVSLN
-421 LTDVYNNIVDGEIE
+421 LTDANDNIIDGEIE
-435 VTVRENYH
+435 VVLRENYY
-443 GSDESYV
+443 GDDESYV
-450 PFEETYYFTGNG
+450 PLEETYNFTGNG
-462 TIFIDSSKLN
+462 TIFIESSKLN
-472 EGSEYNV
+472 EGSDYNV
-479 YASFKGNLTH
+479 FASFKGNLTH
-489 SPSDGFESFSVV
+489 SPSEELVSFSVV

-508 IENPYY
+508 IENPYF
-514 NDDEEIFA
+514 NDDEEVIA

-527 NKAGERISGNVEV
+527 NKAGERISGNIEV
-540 TVYDNESRLLFN
+540 TVYDNESKLLFN

-561 FVTVD
+561 FVAVD

-577 HAKFDPNHFYNGCE
+577 RAKFNPNHFYNGSE
-591 NDGYIHVFKTSEI
+591 SEGYIHVFKKSEI

-645 KRFYNDYLN
+645 KRFYSDYLN
-654 LTEGKASIDIE
+654 LTEGKASIEIE
-665 NISEDII
+665 NITEDLI
-672 IYAIYDND
+672 IYATFDND

-687 ETEYS
+687 VTEYS

-697 GVINALIKTTPDATI
+697 GVINALVKTTPDATI
-712 TLEPSGA
+712 TLEPNGA

-737 LNVDSNGDEFN
+737 LNIDSNGDEYN
-748 LSTDM
+748 LTTDM
-753 SGQALIPAIEGNGT
+753 SGQASIPAIDGNGT
-767 IKVKYTDSDNLS
+767 ITVKYTDSDNLS

-787 SNVKQKI
+787 SNVKQRI
-794 QTKIHYQNMNTK
+794 QTKIQYQNMKTA

-827 GKALANKDVK
+827 GKPIANKEVK
-837 IGFNGKIYNRT
+837 IGFNGKMYNKT
-848 TNATGGVSLQINLP
+848 TNATGGVRLQINLP

-891 KQAPK
+891 RQAPK

-911 LSATLKTAKGNA
+911 LSATFKTAKGNA
-923 LKGKSLVF
+923 LSGKSLVF

-952 SITVRGTY
+952 SLTVRRTY
-960 TCTVNSVVD
+960 TCTVNSVQD
-969 DTFTATSTKFTV
+969 NTFTATSTKFTV
-981 KIT
+981 KVT